1 MGIDESRSKN
11 RQTSQQRS
19 TRRLSFRTL
28 LCEHL
33 ERREVM
39 DAYGIFDAGTDPAY
53 FQSMSDLLRGL
64 NSGAGGGG
72 NQGGNNG
79 GGNNILGGAGGASGG
94 GNINLSGNRWVNPV
108 GGSSPNN
115 GDPASVSWSIVPD
128 GTQVSTINGGLAP
141 SNFIAFMDGIYG
153 ASPGPVAN
161 RPWFNLV
168 RRTYENWASVSGLNF
183 IYEPIDDGAAYGA
196 ASRGVIGVRGDMRI
210 GGAAVDGNSG
220 ILGYAFFPTGSG
232 NTGTDGDMVIDTS
245 DNFYSLN
252 SDGATGENRGLHNVL
267 SHEIG
272 HGIGLGHVIP
282 TDQTKLMEPFVS
294 FAYYGAQLDD
304 IIATQTLYGDTF
316 EQNDSTAQASNLG
329 LLGNGVNQFDN
340 LSIDRSEDS
349 DVFLFT
355 VGSAKLRR
363 VTLTPEG
370 RQYDVGPQGGQ
381 ISTVNSLIYRNLSFQ
396 IEKLT
401 GEVVAVAN
409 SSAAGL
415 PEILQSP
422 NLNPGAYFL
431 RVLAGGA
438 GETQMYSLKIEAE
451 AKTSTGPILI
461 GVQPNNSELIENG
474 SVRTVSPRE
483 LTFRFD
489 DAQIIDPATVSGIRV
504 TRAGGDG
511 SFGLPSVS
519 TDFGTNGKVDVQLTA
534 RNATDSL
541 RINVTRADLGI
552 GAPPQLSIAGDI
564 ITVVLNSRSGST
576 VTAQQLVDFVNSPSS
591 PVASKLSAKINGGF
605 AATPLGLTDPSSY
618 SPIVLAKSNDVI
630 INPGAVIIG
639 DRPNENEVT
648 LRFAETLPDDN
659 YRLEVFGFDDALRG
673 ITGLRNVSGDLFV
686 PRNANTRQDTLE
698 FRLDLGSKVTAVVP
712 QPVVRNASGVLEQRR
727 DTIVVY
733 FDNEKLFV
741 ENDSFGN
748 PTAGSA
754 ENPDFYQLLYTANTV
769 RNTDDITFKPE
780 RVTYNASA
788 NTATLRFSSDIDLLP
803 GPFIPSSSFRLRIGT
818 RETTPIAPVRNEA
831 AATAI
836 SDLNTNAAVKL
847 RFTAKTLGE
856 SGSGLQISFVNSLSG
871 GTPTVSNVGG
881 VIVVDMARADV
892 TANEIADAMNTST
905 VSSPLMTV
913 TLEPGSNGNT
923 VVGNRVINY
932 SPVALVGLG
941 SSFDTSSNLGTIG
954 SKDVPLTSLLLTSN
968 IDTEVHTL
976 DLIGANNDPGTRNVP
991 EAFENYINPAF
1002 TGDNFQG
1009 IRTIY
1014 YNFKDAYGT
1023 VAGTNQSNAITDK
1036 QKARIREAFSLW
1048 SEYVGVQFVETPDS
1062 GFTMALGALA
1072 ALPSGGLTVENAA
1085 SGGWGVRIDPAYQ
1098 NSLAVFSADNTWND
1112 NYGENFTRCA
1122 MASIG
1127 MLLGLARA
1135 GDADPS
1141 TLMNFDRGF
1150 LNFPAASN
1158 RDFEP
1163 VFPGNLDVL
1172 RTSFLHR
1179 PESSD
1184 IDLYKFDIDFGP
1196 NGQTRQGSLVVESL
1210 AERLASSS
1218 PLDTRLALFKQ
1229 TQATA
1234 VSNLGAGGGIEVK
1247 FTAVEPGKLG
1257 NNLLVFVTRSNR
1269 GVGAQPI
1276 VNTFPNAISIDLNS
1290 TVGSESTLEEFLRA
1304 LDNDP
1309 AARALVKVELIKGDK
1324 TTKVGNRDITYS
1336 PIILAGGNVNLIA
1349 QNDDYFGKDS
1359 LIRMQLDSGV
1369 YFIGISASGNDKYD
1383 ASVPGTGN
1391 GGRTQG
1397 RYDLRVTFRAQT
1409 DGTDSLQDVD
1419 NGSSDV
1425 NATFDG
1431 DGDGVP
1437 GGTYNYWFE
1446 TRPLDRVLRFNAG
1459 GNAALDTRIVTITGG
1474 NGTVRRFEF
1483 SLDPIVG
1490 VGNTAVIF
1498 NSNST
1503 AGDLASALAN
1513 AINSRSE
1520 LGVTAVPNGTRITLK
1535 GERLVQLSNGL
1546 TAIDLSGK
1554 TIFVDKSAGPN
1565 ADGSL
1570 TKPFNNIS
1578 GSGVANAFAA
1588 SVPGDI
1594 IRIVGNGGAD
1604 GKLETVGDNF
1614 AYEVGFG
1621 VLAGSVLSDGSTMDV
1636 PKGVSVMVDAGA
1648 VFKMRRSRIG
1658 VGSSTLGVDRS
1669 GGALQ
1674 VLGTP
1679 KLLDRNGNAIKSADG
1694 SEITGSVFF
1703 TSWLDQSIGL
1713 DNYAPNTTPAP
1724 GDWGGLVF
1732 KRDLDRS
1739 AGRFDLEDEGIFRQ
1753 YVNHADMRY
1762 GGSSSVVIDSVQQT
1776 VNSIQIADMRPT
1788 VTFNRITNAADSA
1801 MSATPDS
1808 FEETLFSDNRYQR
1821 KGSFTPDYDRIGP
1834 AIHDNTLINNS
1845 INGLFIKVSTPAGGE
1860 LKQLTVPGRFND
1872 TDIVHVISENI
1883 VVSGN
1888 PGGGLLDST
1897 IAPSN
1902 LISLAPSL
1910 GGSLTPGDYQY
1921 KLTFVDKNGY
1931 ETPPSEATPRLT
1943 LTGGQTAVRFIGL
1956 PGVSG
1961 EYVSRRLYRADS
1973 VGGPYRLV
1981 AELDGTST
1989 TYTDRGGLLT
1999 DSSDALASLLR
2010 DRPVVSSV
2018 GVNAIAGGTLPI
2030 GSFNYKVVMIDAMG
2044 RESLASNATA
2054 SATTTPAVGA
2064 IPANRSIRL
2073 TSLPSVQTGYAG
2085 RRIYRSSVGGAGT
2098 YTLIADLRDPAIT
2111 SIVDSGTSLVGT
2123 LGVETSGNVR
2133 PRLDA
2138 SLAMDPG
2145 LIAKLEGARI
2155 ELGHST
2161 QLLAEGVDGGRIVL
2175 TSKQDDRFGAGGTFD
2190 TNNNGLNG
2198 AGDARQQDWSGIFAS
2213 PGANVSLDNA
2223 VVAYAGGISR
2233 LEGTFKAFS
2242 PLELQQADA
2251 RIANT
2256 VFENNGNGM
2265 GGQGPIDRL
2274 GRPANENY
2282 PFGNNASRG
2291 STVFVRGT
2299 QPIFLNN
2306 TFQNNTG
2313 TAITI
2318 DANSMDAQLRGD
2330 LGRQTGNVDRNKTLD
2345 WNRGPLFRGNRLFN
2359 NSING
2364 VEIRADASTNDRTE
2378 DNLAVRDLQR
2388 NSLTTESV
2396 WDDTDIVHVLFD
2408 SVTVGNL
2415 QQVGGLRLQSAVNES
2430 LVIKMEGQ
2438 GSNFDQERG
2447 TGFTATGT
2455 FSSITDRVGGT
2466 VQVLGMPGFP
2476 VVLTSLRDDTVGAG
2490 TQPDGRPQTDTNND
2504 GIASIPRAGDWRSL
2518 LFDSFSNDRNVVTA
2532 LETES
2537 PTAVAPGINDSVLSA
2552 QFLGALSPDTSTTD
2566 ENLFLGFTIQG
2577 VLSEPADQDLYSFSG
2592 TAGTEVWFD
2601 VDYTQDTLDS
2611 VIEILNA
2618 NGDLLARSD
2627 DSTAEQTNPALLFK
2641 DPSINPD
2648 YVNPIVQRTRS
2659 TARRNASGLLKEDG
2673 TSNPKDAGLRVLL
2686 PGLAGAPSTYFFRIR
2701 SKSTNIDN
2709 SSAGVT
2715 AGSYTVQVR
2724 LRDQQEFGG
2733 STVQFADIRYATNG
2747 VQINGLPNNS
2757 PLTGEANSAMF
2768 DGDTTDGITDLG
2780 PLQLTNKGAI
2790 SVAGR
2795 LTTGS
2800 NRFSFTVGDLASEY
2814 VRTPSFAST
2823 YPVVIDVD
2831 YADGLNRKRLDIQV
2845 LLDDDNDSTTPGIPV
2860 TPTSRTRTSIVDDLP
2875 GPLSGSDLVDLTRG
2889 SVGTADPFVSFLGVN
2904 ELRRGTYE
2912 VVVTDVEPFSTKSGV
2927 YQMEIRTGDQ
2937 LSALPRN
2944 YRGSYSTTV
2953 EFLPGLT
2960 IADRSTVDVTDGA
2973 NRVTL
2978 EWTRTGAVNFGN
2990 IPILYSAADSP
3001 ARLGDKFRDIIN
3013 QLFQQKQLN
3022 VRAADSNRLVTGN
3035 GNGVIDLFG
3044 NVEVIDA
3051 SNIFT
3056 VAGTSGIQ
3064 RFDGTS
3070 DQNIARDQGQ
3080 LIVSNNLIT
3089 KSRDY
3094 AVWSAPSDKYY
3105 DDGRAQQPR
3114 YDLLG
3119 NPNYVGAP
3127 TLGGSYTRNLPVDN
3141 VVPFGAQTG
3150 TTIAQRAGVAPG
3162 VIVVNNI
3169 FDSAGLGGL
3178 HIQGETPMWRI
3189 AAIPG
3194 AADLASDLSDP
3205 QFPDHSGGYI
3215 NDGNILD
3222 VTFARQR
3229 VRFEFE
3235 DIAGAPTAAP
3245 AQGSGIVGGNG
3256 WNPDNIPIYY
3266 REDGGSQYLRLPNTS
3281 PGYAADEVVK
3291 AIRDAFI
3298 GSVLTTNGTTQR
3310 ISSWIEPQDDFVV
3323 GDPNDQRTWLWARSS
3338 ILVQGPQNIRINA
3351 GGVFAQRLGDYTAAP
3366 FVRAV
3371 NNTIIGN
3378 DGRAS
3383 FNPETLDSA
3392 LNDTIR
3398 GATETFQGL
3407 GANPF
3412 TYNASGTL
3420 PADPLLNG
3428 SSDVD
3433 FYKFKLEVGDRVR
3446 IDVDTVQGAA
3456 LDSALRVFDSSG
3468 VPQVVSNETDPTTAN
3483 NRSAPGESIGLDP
3496 YVDFTATKAG
3506 IYYVGVSASG
3516 NTQYDPYSFASRRAG
3531 ATSGDYALSIQVL
3544 KPEDFVIVVDDP
3556 ASYPDGETFTIQQ
3569 VPDFLGTTNNS
3580 RTFEFTR
3587 DPGYSGAN
3595 VPVFIGPEFR
3605 VPDLAR
3611 SIANAISAAA
3621 LNNAQALPNDI
3632 FGAAS
3637 PLAPVSAIALG
3648 GHNGF
3653 DPTYGVVG
3661 TGDFGINSGNIRG
3674 SQLQAGLNR
3683 YPDWNEDFSPT
3694 DLLVVIGQSNGVTSS
3709 SSRFLGHANQG
3720 FGHDRTMSLPL
3731 LPTID
3736 RPVTAQGNGT
3746 SEKFVVVRSA
3756 YSLAMSPNRRVA
3768 GRTGNNN
3775 LNQIIPETG
3784 IMVSGGASPSLL
3796 NNAFVNVQTPIV
3808 QERAVFTGGDFRGS
3822 FDMASVRPSAT
3833 VVGGNTYQYLEPATP
3848 VTNLGLVVEVGPTN
3862 VPNTNLDFNFVAG
3875 DSERLFVDFPGGN
3888 FLPNA
3893 ESRIID
3899 SSVNS
3904 LPEREGLRAVKT
3916 AVGIAPSPILAPDR
3930 DYYGIFRADDPNVA
3944 PPSGLGG
3951 NVFKDRGAVD
3961 RADFTGPSAISLV
3974 PIDND
3979 AQQVDSDKAVSVI
3992 QLTSGVYPEF
4002 RIQLKDGFETANL
4015 GGGTGID
4022 DDSVIGRTGGNRLPG
4037 SAVTITENGRLLIEG
4052 IDYAFSYNTTTN
4064 EIVLKP
4070 LAGVW
4075 RNQRVYD
4082 ININNKDRFV
4092 VDTTTGDLIN
4102 DGDSFSI
4109 KDANGGNV
4117 TFEYES
4123 GYRLQIPQG
4132 LQLNLPLA
4140 GGGAGGILDGDRF
4153 TINSG
4158 SATYSF
4164 EFDSNANIIN
4174 PAARIVRFTSL
4185 STKQQVVE
4193 SLIAAINSPAIPG
4206 VVASLTSDGNIFIG
4220 APIGTTIDTESA
4232 PSIQQPNPTIGL
4244 LVPSL
4249 GTRPGGI
4256 TDGQTF
4262 SITDGRVAVVFEY
4275 DSDGTTQPGN
4285 VLVDISQANSDRDVA
4300 TATQLA
4306 IAGSTLALRSTVVNG
4321 NVIHLSL
4328 PAAGRV
4334 DVVSTELNVVGVAR
4348 TIQDGQTITITRNVA
4363 GSIVSKTFEFTTDA
4377 AFTAGNI
4384 PVTFAPTDTQA
4395 QIGEALATAIASAGL
4410 GLSPQHVGNGNVII
4424 GGTSD
4429 YSISVANAPTVGL
4442 FGQPGVQG
4450 RTTLEIF
4457 GTLLLQ
4463 VPARG
4468 GADLVDNTSFT
4479 ITNRNLTA
4487 IFEFDGNF
4495 SGSTIPGSRTI
4506 RFSNASTQNDIV
4518 NAMIAA
4524 INAYPGLGVV
4534 ARDAGNGR
4542 VDVGLLA
4549 TSAVNVQD
4557 SKLTTARGN
4566 AQDGDYFSITDG
4578 VNTVTFEFEN
4588 LSVGNGR
4595 DPARVPIRYTNQ
4607 DSVQRVYEAMKAT
4620 IKSSVLNL
4628 DSQITSTGLELFDT
4642 AKYLTNVD
4650 NAPSLRRT
4658 GVPGGAI
4665 PVLFIQDPSFTA
4677 INMRDAIIRA
4687 INGLSAAGGTSLVA
4701 KVRGGS
4707 TLFVENAV
4715 SISPELSSFFLR
4727 GVQDNAGNFL
4737 QSNRIDN
4744 ETKFT
4749 IIMPGVEL
4757 DYGDAPDP
4765 FTTTLGR
4772 YPTLKANDGARH
4784 VVSNSSLQL
4793 GAGITSESDGKPQ
4806 PLGDGDENDDGVS
4819 FRFQTNAFTVNQA
4832 PMFNKN
4838 IDTELTV
4845 TMSAPGVLNGW
4856 IDFNFDGDWTDPGE
4870 NVFDNVVFSSGSL
4883 TQTLK
4888 VRVPATAPN
4897 VTLAT
4902 SSFARFRASTAGSLT
4917 PTGLALDGEVEDYRV
4932 SIVPGTPPVGVNDT
4946 YTMNEDQ
4953 FGGLITNDPFDS
4965 DGFPGNNGVLAND
4978 INPDRKPLSARLV
4991 SPPANAKIFTFRSDG
5006 TFDYI
5011 PNDDYFG
5018 QDSFVYVVTDG
5029 VLDALAPATAL
5040 INVRP
5045 VNDPPIAGNLTYTID
5060 EDQRLDIPGSVV
5072 LAASVPGPA
5081 NESDQTLNIIAVD
5094 ALSARGGSVR
5104 FAGGVISYIPLSNF
5118 VGDDSFTYTIIDNG
5132 ITGNL
5137 ADPLTAIGTIFVTVV
5152 DKNDPPIT
5160 VDKTVS
5166 TNEDTPVSI
5175 TINDLIAG
5183 DSVGPANEQLIQ
5195 TLNFSGVINP
5205 TSQGGRVEIVGDRVI
5220 YYPANHF
5227 NGTDTFVYL
5236 VTDDGLSNGQPD
5248 PQTSRGTVTVI
5259 VDPVNDSP
5267 FVVKPFGTVTVL
5279 EDSLEREFV
5288 LSEYFSD
5295 PDIVTNGDVLTYRVA
5310 SNSNTGL
5317 VEPTF
5322 AGGKMFVRPKPD
5334 QNGQATIVIEAMDM
5348 AGLKTTSTLRLIVT
5362 PVDDDP
5368 RLVSP
5373 LPDRTVSED
5382 SLPVVFELSPA
5393 HFFDPD
5399 VINGDFLTFTATSSN
5414 TNVAT
5419 VSILGNQLQL
5429 TLVPNASG
5437 QTTINVVATD
5447 TTGRFVSDSF
5457 ILTVTPV
5464 NDPPVANPDFY
5475 ATPQGVTLVTTDP
5488 LGILTATPL
5497 DDGVL
5502 ANDKDPEG
5510 DSMTASIVTTPTRG
5524 TVTLNANGT
5533 FTYTPGP
5540 TALFGSTDTFTYRAI
5555 DAFGAASPQTTV
5567 TITIGR
5573 APAPA
5578 YQNPSQQ
5585 WDVNADGFISPIDV
5599 LILVNLLN
5607 SRGSSIPVAGLPGP
5621 PDYVDVNGDNFVTPL
5636 DVLAVIDKINSS
5648 SGSGE
5653 GEQIIGV
5660 NNAQALDSPAL
5671 DSMVVEVG
5679 RGLSSS
5685 TPIPAWAGMMESRR
5699 QNASKLQSM
5708 PLASMFANSNWD
5720 DDFDDLAGLLASPQ
5734 TSDGDS
5740 DNQNDSIDQALT
5752 DLFGG

>member
-11 RQTSQQRS
+11 RHPSTERS
-19 TRRLSFRTL
+19 TRRMSFRSL
-28 LCEHL
+28 LCEQL

-39 DAYGIFDAGTDPAY
+39 DAAGIFDAGTDPAY
-53 FQSMSDLLRGL
+53 FERMSDQLRGL
-64 NSGAGGGG
+64 NSGD
-72 NQGGNNG
+72 GGNNGGGANGG

-94 GNINLSGNRWVNPV
+94 GNINLSGNRWINPV

-115 GDPASVSWSIVPD
+115 GDPATVSWSIVPD
-128 GTQVSTINGGLAP
+128 GTQVSNINGGLAP

-153 ASPGPVAN
+153 SAPGPVAN

-168 RRTYENWASVSGLNF
+168 RRTYENWASSSGLNL
-183 IYEPIDDGAAYGA
+183 IYEPNDDGAAYSA
-196 ASRGVIGVRGDMRI
+196 AARGVIGVRGDMRV
-210 GGAAVDGNSG
+210 GGNAIDGNSG
-220 ILGYAFFPTGSG
+220 ILGFAFYPTGSG

-252 SDGATGENRGLHNVL
+252 SDGANGENRGFHNVL

-304 IIATQTLYGDTF
+304 IIATQTLYGDTY
-316 EQNDSTAQASNLG
+316 EQNDATSQAANLG
-329 LLGNGVNQFDN
+329 LLGNGVTQFSN
-340 LSIDRSEDS
+340 LSIDRSEDT

-355 VGSAKLRR
+355 VGNAKLKRI
-363 VTLTPEG
+363 TLIPEG
-370 RQYDVGPQGGQ
+370 KQYDVGPQGG
-381 ISTVNSLIYRNLSFQ
+381 SPTTVNSLLYRNLSFQ
-396 IEKLT
+396 IERLN
-401 GEVVAVAN
+401 GEIVAVAN
-409 SSAAGL
+409 SSPAGI

-422 NLNPGAYFL
+422 NLIPGAYFL
-431 RVLAGGA
+431 RVLAGAA
-438 GETQMYSLKIEAE
+438 GETQMYSLRMEAD

-474 SVRTVSPRE
+474 SIRTVSPRE

-511 SFGLPSVS
+511 SFGLPSAS
-519 TDFGTNGKVDVQLTA
+519 SDFGTNGKVDIQLTS
-534 RNATDSL
+534 RNATDSFQ
-541 RINVTRADLGI
+541 INVSRADLGA
-552 GAPPQLSIAGDI
+552 GAPPQLSISGSTI
-564 ITVVLNSRSGST
+564 SLVLNSRTGST
-576 VTAQQLVDFVNSPSS
+576 ATAQQLVDFINSPSS
-591 PVASKLSAKINGGF
+591 PLASKLSAKINGGF
-605 AATPLGLTDPSSY
+605 ASTVLGSADPATY
-618 SPIVLAKSNDVI
+618 SPIQLTKSNDVV

-648 LRFAETLPDDN
+648 LRFAENLPDDN
-659 YRLEVFGFDDALRG
+659 YRLEVYGFDDALRG
-673 ITGLRNVSGDLFV
+673 ITGLRNTSGDLFV
-686 PRNANTRQDTLE
+686 PRDANTRQDTIE
-698 FRLDLGSKVTAVVP
+698 FRIDLGSKVTAVVP
-712 QPVVRNASGVLEQRR
+712 QPVVRNTSGVLEQRR
-727 DTIVVY
+727 DTIIVY
-733 FDNEKLFV
+733 FDNEKLYV
-741 ENDSFGN
+741 ENDSLGN

-754 ENPDFYQLLYTANTV
+754 ENPDFYQLHYTANTV

-818 RETTPIAPVRNEA
+818 RETTPFQPVRSEA

-836 SDLNTNAAVKL
+836 SDLNTNGAVKL

-856 SGSGLQISFVNSLSG
+856 AGSGLQVSFVNSLVG
-871 GTPTVSNVGG
+871 GTPTVSSVGG

-892 TANEIADAMNTST
+892 TANEIVDALNVST

-913 TLEPGSNGNT
+913 TLEPGSVGTT
-923 VVGNRVINY
+923 VVGSRVINY
-932 SPVALVGLG
+932 SPIALVGLG
-941 SSFDTSSNLGTIG
+941 SSFDTSTNLGTLG

-968 IDTEVHTL
+968 IDPEVHAL
-976 DLIGANNDPGTRNVP
+976 DLIGANNDPGVRNVP

-1002 TGDNFQG
+1002 TGDNFNG

-1014 YNFKDAYGT
+1014 YNFKNAYGS
-1023 VAGTNQSNAITDK
+1023 VAGASQSNAITEK
-1036 QKARIREAFSLW
+1036 QRARIREAFSLW
-1048 SEYVGVQFVETPDS
+1048 SEQIGVQFVETPDS

-1112 NYGENFTRCA
+1112 NYGENFTRAA

-1127 MLLGLARA
+1127 LMLGLARA

-1141 TLMNFDRGF
+1141 TLMNFNAGF
-1150 LNFPAASN
+1150 INFPTSSN
-1158 RDFEP
+1158 RNFEP
-1163 VFPGNLDVL
+1163 IFPGNLDVL
-1172 RTSFLHR
+1172 RANYLHR
-1179 PESSD
+1179 SEGSD
-1184 IDLYKFDIDFGP
+1184 IDLYRFDIDFGP
-1196 NGQTRQGSLVVESL
+1196 NGQSRQGALVVESL

-1218 PLDTRLALFKQ
+1218 PLDTRLALYKQ
-1229 TQATA
+1229 SQATA

-1247 FTAVEPGKLG
+1247 FTAVQPGKLG

-1309 AARALVKVELIKGDK
+1309 SARSLVKVDLLKGDRA
-1324 TTKVGNRDITYS
+1324 TKIGNKDITYS
-1336 PIILAGGNVNLIA
+1336 PIILTGGNINLIA

-1359 LIRMQLDSGV
+1359 LIRMNLDSGV
-1369 YFIGISASGNDKYD
+1369 YYIGISASGNDKYD

-1391 GGRTQG
+1391 GGKTQG

-1409 DGTDSLQDVD
+1409 DGSDTLQDVD
-1419 NGSSDV
+1419 NGSGDLNV
-1425 NATFDG
+1425 TFDG

-1437 GGTYNYWFE
+1437 GGVYNYWFE
-1446 TRPLDRVLRFNAG
+1446 TRPLDRVMRFNSG
-1459 GNAALDTRIVTITGG
+1459 GTASLDTRIVTVTGG
-1474 NGTVRRFEF
+1474 NGVVRRFEF

-1498 NSNST
+1498 NSTST
-1503 AGDLASALAN
+1503 AGDLANALAN
-1513 AINSRSE
+1513 AINARTE
-1520 LGVTAVPNGTRITLK
+1520 LGVTAVPNGARVTLR

-1554 TIFVDKSAGPN
+1554 MIFVDKSAGPN

-1570 TKPFNNIS
+1570 AKPFNNIS
-1578 GSGVANAFAA
+1578 GAGVANAFAA

-1594 IRIVGNGGAD
+1594 VRIVGNGGAD

-1636 PKGVSVMVDAGA
+1636 PKGVNVMVDAGA

-1679 KLLDRNGNAIKSADG
+1679 KLLNRSGNALKATDG
-1694 SEITGSVFF
+1694 TDATGSVFF

-1713 DNYAPNTTPAP
+1713 DNYAPTTVPAP

-1732 KRDLDRS
+1732 KRDLDKS
-1739 AGRFDLEDEGIFRQ
+1739 VGRFDLEDEGVFRQ
-1753 YVNHADMRY
+1753 YVNYADIRY

-1808 FEETLFSDNRYQR
+1808 FEETLFSDVRYQR
-1821 KGSFTPDYDRIGP
+1821 KGAFTPDYDRVGP
-1834 AIHDNTLINNS
+1834 EIHDNLLINNS
-1845 INGLFIKVSTPAGGE
+1845 INGIFIKVSTPAGGE

-1872 TDIVHVISENI
+1872 TDIVHVIAENI

-1931 ETPPSEATPRLT
+1931 ETPPSEATPRLS
-1943 LTGGQTAVRFIGL
+1943 LAGGQTAVRFIGL

-1961 EYVSRRLYRADS
+1961 EYVARRLYRADS
-1973 VGGPYRLV
+1973 VGGAYRLV
-1981 AELDGTST
+1981 AELDGTTT
-1989 TYTDRGGLLT
+1989 TYTDRGGVLS
-1999 DSSDALASLLR
+1999 DPSDAQATLLL

-2018 GVNAIAGGTLPI
+2018 GVNATAGGTLAI
-2030 GSFNYKVVMIDAMG
+2030 GSYNYKIVMVDSMG

-2054 SATTTPAVGA
+2054 SASTTPAVGA

-2073 TSLPSVQTGYAG
+2073 TSLPSVQTGFAG
-2085 RRIYRSSVGGAGT
+2085 RRVYRSAVGGVGP
-2098 YTLIADLRDPAIT
+2098 YGLVADLRDPAIT
-2111 SIVDSGTSLVGT
+2111 SIIDNGTSLPGT
-2123 LGVETSGNVR
+2123 LSVETSGNVR
-2133 PRLDA
+2133 PRFDA
-2138 SLAMDPG
+2138 SLVMDPG

-2161 QLLAEGVDGGRIVL
+2161 QLLAEGVDGNRIVF

-2190 TNNNGLNG
+2190 TNNNGLNN
-2198 AGDARQQDWSGIFAS
+2198 ALDARQQDWSGIYAS
-2213 PGANVSLDNA
+2213 PGVNLSIDNA

-2242 PLELQQADA
+2242 PIELQQADA
-2251 RIANT
+2251 RIANS

-2282 PFGNNASRG
+2282 PFGNNNSRG
-2291 STVFVRGT
+2291 STVFARGT

-2306 TFQNNTG
+2306 TFQNNIG

-2318 DANSMDAQLRGD
+2318 DANSMDAELRGD
-2330 LGRQTGNVDRNKTLD
+2330 LGRQTGSVDRDRTLD
-2345 WNRGPLFRGNRLFN
+2345 WNRGPLFRGNRFFN

-2364 VEIRADASTNDRTE
+2364 LEIRADASTNDRDQ

-2408 SVTVGNL
+2408 SITVGNL
-2415 QQVGGLRLQSAVNES
+2415 QHVGGLRLQSAVNES

-2447 TGFTATGT
+2447 TGFTATGN
-2455 FSSITDRVGGT
+2455 FSSIGDRVGGT
-2466 VQVLGMPGFP
+2466 VQVVGMPGFP
-2476 VVLTSLRDDTVGAG
+2476 VVLTSLRDDSVGAG

-2504 GIASIPRAGDWRSL
+2504 GIASIPRSGDWRSL
-2518 LFDSFSNDRNVVTA
+2518 LFDSFSNDRNVSIV
-2532 LETES
+2532 LETE
-2537 PTAVAPGINDSVLSA
+2537 PRNVVAPGINDSVLTA
-2552 QFLGALSPDTSTTD
+2552 QFLGALAPDTSTTD
-2566 ENLFLGFTIQG
+2566 ENLVLGFTIQG
-2577 VLSEPADQDLYSFSG
+2577 VLSEPADQDLYSFTG

-2601 VDYTQDTLDS
+2601 IDYTQVTLDT

-2627 DSTAEQTNPALLFK
+2627 DSTAEQTNPSLLFK
-2641 DPSINPD
+2641 DPSIIAD
-2648 YVNPIVQRTRS
+2648 HVNPIVQRTRS

-2673 TSNPKDAGLRVLL
+2673 TTNTKDAGLRILL
-2686 PGLAGAPSTYFFRIR
+2686 PGLSGATSTYFFRVR
-2701 SKSTNIDN
+2701 SKSTNIDQ
-2709 SSAGVT
+2709 STGGIT
-2715 AGSYTVQVR
+2715 AGSYTAQIR
-2724 LRDQQEFGG
+2724 LRDQQEFAG
-2733 STVQFADIRYATNG
+2733 STVRFADIRYATNG
-2747 VQINGLPNNS
+2747 IQINGMPNNS
-2757 PLTGEANSAMF
+2757 PLTGEANSAMY
-2768 DGDTTDGITDLG
+2768 DGTTTDGITNLG
-2780 PLQLTNKGAI
+2780 PLHLTNKAAI
-2790 SVAGR
+2790 SVAGT
-2795 LTTGS
+2795 LVGGT
-2800 NRFSFTVGDLASEY
+2800 NRYQFTVGDLTSEY
-2814 VRTPSFAST
+2814 VKTPSFAST

-2831 YADGLNRKRLDIQV
+2831 YADGLNRKRLNIQV
-2845 LLDDDNDSTTPGIPV
+2845 LLDDDNDPTTPGIPV
-2860 TPTSRTRTSIVDDLP
+2860 TPTNRTRSAIVDDLP

-2889 SVGTADPFVSFLGVN
+2889 SVGTGDPFISFLGAD

-2912 VVVTDVEPFSTKSGV
+2912 VLVTDAEPFSTKAGV
-2927 YQMEIRTGDQ
+2927 YQMEIRAGDQ
-2937 LSALPRN
+2937 LTNLPRN

-2960 IADRSTVDVTDGA
+2960 IPDRSTVDVTDGA

-2978 EWTRTGAVNFGN
+2978 EWTRTGTVNFGN

-3001 ARLGDKFRDIIN
+3001 ARLGDRFRDIIN
-3013 QLFQQKQLN
+3013 QLFQQQQLN

-3044 NVEVIDA
+3044 NVEVIDT
-3051 SNIFT
+3051 SNVFT

-3064 RFDGTS
+3064 RFDGAS
-3070 DQNIARDQGQ
+3070 DQNIARNQGQ
-3080 LIVSNNLIT
+3080 FTVANNVIT
-3089 KSRDY
+3089 KSRDF
-3094 AVWSAPSDKYY
+3094 AVWSAPADKYY
-3105 DDGRAQQPR
+3105 ADGRAQQARITASGTTNTTLP
-3114 YDLLG
+3114 
-3119 NPNYVGAP
+3119 P
-3127 TLGGSYTRNLPVDN
+3127 TLGGAFTRNLPVAN
-3141 VVPFGAQTG
+3141 TVPFGVTPGSVAE
-3150 TTIAQRAGVAPG
+3150 RAGVTPG
-3162 VIVVNNI
+3162 IVVMNNI
-3169 FDSAGLGGL
+3169 FDESGLGGL
-3178 HIQGETPMWRI
+3178 NIQGETPTWRI
-3189 AAIPG
+3189 TVQPGSQDTIGNINTIGTHAGSRFHDAIPNRLEVG
-3194 AADLASDLSDP
+3194 M
-3205 QFPDHSGGYI
+3205 GR
-3215 NDGNILD
+3215 
-3222 VTFARQR
+3222 TR

-3235 DIAGAPTAAP
+3235 DIAGAGTGDPTY
-3245 AQGSGIVGGNG
+3245 GSGVVGGNG
-3256 WNPDNIPIYY
+3256 WTPDYIPIYY
-3266 REDGGSQYLRLPNTS
+3266 REDTSSQYLRANTEG
-3281 PGYAADEVVK
+3281 PGYAADEMVK
-3291 AIRDAFI
+3291 AIRDSFY

-3310 ISSWIEPQDDFVV
+3310 ISTWIEPQTPVIVRDPDAPDTWTYPSATLVV
-3323 GDPNDQRTWLWARSS
+3323 R
-3338 ILVQGPQNIRINA
+3338 GPQYIANSNTPVQI
-3351 GGVFAQRLGDYTAAP
+3351 QRVGDYTASP

-3371 NNTIIGN
+3371 NNTFIGN
-3378 DGRAS
+3378 DGRAPS
-3383 FNPETLDSA
+3383 AAVSLDLDS
-3392 LNDTIR
+3392 NDTIF
-3398 GATETFQGL
+3398 GAAETYQGV
-3407 GANPF
+3407 GMNPQQ
-3412 TYNASGTL
+3412 YSVNGTL
-3420 PADPLLNG
+3420 SPDPLSTG

-3433 FYKFKLEVGDRVR
+3433 LYKFQLEIGERVK
-3446 IDVDTVQGAA
+3446 INVNSAGGLDAA
-3456 LDSALRVFDSSG
+3456 LKIFDASG
-3468 VPQVVSNETDPTTAN
+3468 VAQTVSNGNDATTADN
-3483 NRSAPGESIGLDP
+3483 VPAPGESIGLDP

-3506 IYYVGVSASG
+3506 VYYAAVSASG
-3516 NTQYDPYSFASRRAG
+3516 NTSYDPLSLADRKQG
-3531 ATSGDYALSIQVL
+3531 ATSGDYTMTLEVL
-3544 KPEDFVIVVDDP
+3544 RPEQFVITVDEVNT
-3556 ASYPDGETFTIQQ
+3556 YVDGETFTIRQ
-3569 VPDFLGTTNNS
+3569 VADFVGTTNNA

-3587 DPGYSGAN
+3587 SGAVSGN
-3595 VPVFIGPEFR
+3595 NIPVFIGADYR
-3605 VPDLAR
+3605 VPDVAR
-3611 SIANAISAAA
+3611 AIAAA
-3621 LNNAQALPNDI
+3621 INGAGMDNLQNLANGALGFAN
-3632 FGAAS
+3632 
-3637 PLAPVSAIALG
+3637 PLAPVSALPLG
-3648 GHNGF
+3648 GISGF
-3653 DPTYGVVG
+3653 NPGASNAVGPDLGV
-3661 TGDFGINSGNIRG
+3661 NSGNIRNG
-3674 SQLQAGLNR
+3674 TSAGQVQIEAGLNR
-3683 YPDWNEDFSPT
+3683 TANATNDRAPFDQGSTP
-3694 DLLVVIGQSNGVTSS
+3694 GSNHMA
-3709 SSRFLGHANQG
+3709 LG
-3720 FGHDRTMSLPL
+3720 FGHDRTMSGVL
-3731 LPTID
+3731 
-3736 RPVTAQGNGT
+3736 GT
-3746 SEKFVVVRSA
+3746 SQGDGTTEKFVVIRNA
-3756 YSLAMSPNRRVA
+3756 YSIISSVARRINARV
-3768 GRTGNNN
+3768 GGNNA
-3775 LNQIIPETG
+3775 NQIIPESG
-3784 IMVSGGASPSLL
+3784 IAVSGGATPTLM
-3796 NNAFVNVQTPIV
+3796 NNTFINVQSPIV
-3808 QERAVFTGGDFRGS
+3808 QEPPLFTNTIIGDV
-3822 FDMASVRPSAT
+3822 AAVRPSA
-3833 VVGGNTYQYLEPATP
+3833 VIVGGNTYQYVEPAKP
-3848 VTNLGLVVEVGPTN
+3848 DSNLTWGNIETVPTN
-3862 VPNTNLDFNFVAG
+3862 VPNTGGDFNFVAPNN
-3875 DSERLFVDFPGGN
+3875 ERLLVDFPGNN
-3888 FLPNA
+3888 FLPG
-3893 ESRIID
+3893 SGSQIID
-3899 SSVNS
+3899 SSINS
-3904 LPEREGLRAVKT
+3904 LPEREGFRAVKS

-3930 DYYGIFRADDPNVA
+3930 DFYGIFRADDPNVA

-3961 RADFTGPSAISLV
+3961 RADFFGPTAVSLL

-3979 AQQVDSDKAVSVI
+3979 AQQVDSDKTESVI
-3992 QLTSGVYPEF
+3992 QLTGGVYPEF

-4015 GGGTGID
+4015 GGGTGIN
-4022 DDSVIGRTGGNRLPG
+4022 DDSVVGRTGGNRLPG
-4037 SAVTITENGRLLIEG
+4037 SVVTITENGRLLVEG

-4092 VDTTTGDLIN
+4092 VNTVPGDQIN
-4102 DGDSFSI
+4102 DGDTFTI
-4109 KDANGGNV
+4109 KDSNGGNV

-4123 GYRLQIPQG
+4123 GFRLQIPQG

-4153 TINSG
+4153 TIT
-4158 SATYSF
+4158 SAGTTYSF

-4174 PAARIVRFTSL
+4174 PSARVVRFTSL

-4193 SLIAAINSPAIPG
+4193 SLVAAINNPTIPG
-4206 VVASLTSDGNIFIG
+4206 VVASLTADGNIFVG

-4232 PSIQQPNPTIGL
+4232 PSIQQPNSTIGL

-4275 DSDGTTQPGN
+4275 DTDGTTQPGN
-4285 VLVDISQANSDRDVA
+4285 LLIDISQANSDRDVA
-4300 TATQLA
+4300 IATQSA
-4306 IAGSTLALRSTVVNG
+4306 IAGSNLALNSTVVNN
-4321 NVIHLSL
+4321 NVIHLLL

-4334 DVVSTELNVVGVAR
+4334 DVVSTELNIVGVAR
-4348 TIQDGQTITITRNVA
+4348 TIQDGQTITISRTVG
-4363 GSIVSKTFEFTTDA
+4363 GSTVSTTFEFTNDA
-4377 AFTAGNI
+4377 TVGAGNI
-4384 PVTFAPTDTQA
+4384 PVPFGPTDTQD
-4395 QIGEALATAIASAGL
+4395 QIGAALANAIASAGL
-4410 GLSPQHVGNGNVII
+4410 GLSPQHVGNGNVIV
-4424 GGTSD
+4424 GGSAE

-4450 RTTLEIF
+4450 RTALEIF

-4468 GADLVDNTSFT
+4468 GADLLDNTSFT

-4506 RFSNASTQNDIV
+4506 RFSGTSTQNDVV
-4518 NAMIAA
+4518 NAMVAA

-4542 VDVGLLA
+4542 VDIGLLP
-4549 TSAVNVQD
+4549 TSAVNVID
-4557 SKLTTARGN
+4557 SRLTTARGN

-4578 VNTVTFEFEN
+4578 TNTVTFEFEN
-4588 LSVGNGR
+4588 ISVANGR

-4607 DSVQRVYEAMKAT
+4607 DSVQRVYEAMQAT
-4620 IKSSVLNL
+4620 IKSSILNL
-4628 DSQITSTGLELFDT
+4628 DSQITSRGLELFDT
-4642 AKYLTNVD
+4642 ARYLTNVD

-4665 PVLFIQDPSFTA
+4665 PVLFVQDPSFSS
-4677 INMRDAIIRA
+4677 IQMRDAIIRA
-4687 INGLSAAGGTSLVA
+4687 INSLNTAGGTTLLA
-4701 KVRGGS
+4701 KVRGGN
-4707 TLFVENAV
+4707 TLFVENAI

-4737 QSNRIDN
+4737 ASNRIDN

-4793 GAGITSESDGKPQ
+4793 GGGITSESEGKPQ

-4819 FRFQTNAFTVNQA
+4819 FRFQTNTYTGTQA

-4838 IDTELTV
+4838 VDTELTV
-4845 TMSAPGVLNGW
+4845 TMSAPGILNGW

-4870 NVFDNVVFSSGSL
+4870 NVFDNVVFSVGSL

-4897 VTLAT
+4897 VTVAT
-4902 SSFARFRASTAGSLT
+4902 TSFARFRASSAGSLL

-4953 FGGLITNDPFDS
+4953 FGGLITNDPFDG

-4978 INPDRKPLSARLV
+4978 INPDRKPLSARLIT
-4991 SPPANAKIFTFRSDG
+4991 PPANAKVFTFRADG

-5018 QDSFVYVVTDG
+5018 TDSFVYIVTDG
-5029 VLDALAPATAL
+5029 VLDALAPATAV

-5060 EDQRLDIPGSVV
+5060 EDQQLNIPGSVV
-5072 LAASVPGPA
+5072 IAASVPGPA

-5094 ALSARGGSVR
+5094 ALSAQGGSVR
-5104 FAGGVISYIPLSNF
+5104 FVGGVITYIPLSNF
-5118 VGDDSFTYTIIDNG
+5118 VGSDSFTYTIIDNG

-5137 ADPLTAIGTIFVTVV
+5137 ADPLTAVGTIFVTVL

-5160 VDKTVS
+5160 VNKTLQ
-5166 TNEDTPVSI
+5166 TDEDIPVSI
-5175 TINDLIAG
+5175 TIDDLIAG
-5183 DSVGPANEQLIQ
+5183 DTVGPANEQLIQ
-5195 TLNFSGVINP
+5195 TLNFGGLINP
-5205 TSQGGRVEIVGDRVI
+5205 TDKGGRVEVVGDRVV
-5220 YYPANHF
+5220 YYPPSHF

-5248 PQTSRGTVTVI
+5248 PQTSRGTVTVN
-5259 VDPVNDSP
+5259 VAPDNDPP
-5267 FVVKPFGTVTVL
+5267 FVVKPFGTITVL
-5279 EDSLEREFV
+5279 EDSPEREFV
-5288 LSEYFSD
+5288 LSEFFSD
-5295 PDIVTNGDVLTYRVA
+5295 PDIATNDDVLSYRVA
-5310 SNSNTGL
+5310 SNTNPGL

-5322 AGGKMFVRPKPD
+5322 AGGKMFVRPKAD
-5334 QNGQATIVIEAMDM
+5334 QNGQATIVVEAMDL
-5348 AGLKTTSTLRLIVT
+5348 AGLKTTNTLRLVVT

-5382 SLPVVFELSPA
+5382 SLPVVFDLSPQ

-5414 TNVAT
+5414 TNVANVT
-5419 VSILGNQLQL
+5419 IQGNKLQL

-5437 QTTINVVATD
+5437 QTLINVVATD

-5464 NDPPVANPDFY
+5464 NDAPVTQPDFY

-5488 LGILTATPL
+5488 LGILTATTL

-5502 ANDKDPEG
+5502 ANDRDPEG
-5510 DSMTASIVTTPTRG
+5510 DAMTASIVTQPTRG

-5578 YQNPSQQ
+5578 YQNPSQR

-5636 DVLAVIDKINSS
+5636 DVLAVVDKINSS

-5660 NNAQALDSPAL
+5660 NAAPVL
-5671 DSMVVEVG
+5671 DSMIVEVG
-5679 RGLSSS
+5679 RGLTSS
-5685 TPIPAWAGMMESRR
+5685 TPMPAWAAMMGSGRNTSSRL
-5699 QNASKLQSM
+5699 SSM
-5708 PLASMFANSNWD
+5708 PLASMFANNSWQD
-5720 DDFDDLAGLLASPQ
+5720 DLDDLAGLLGSHP
-5734 TSDGDS
+5734 TDD
-5740 DNQNDSIDQALT
+5740 DPDDQNATLDQALK

>member
-11 RQTSQQRS
+11 RHSSNARS
-19 TRRLSFRTL
+19 TRRLSFRSL
-28 LCEHL
+28 LCEQL

-39 DAYGIFDAGTDPAY
+39 DAAGIFDAGTDPAY
-53 FQSMSDLLRGL
+53 FQRLSDQLRGL
-64 NSGAGGGG
+64 NFGNAGNN
-72 NQGGNNG
+72 NQGGNGGGGQNLLGGGGGANGLNG
-79 GGNNILGGAGGASGG
+79 GGF
-94 GNINLSGNRWVNPV
+94 INLSGNRWINPV

-153 ASPGPVAN
+153 AAPGPVAN

-168 RRTYENWASVSGLNF
+168 RRTYENWASASGLNF
-183 IYEPIDDGAAYGA
+183 IYEPNDDGAAYGG

-210 GGAAVDGNSG
+210 GGATVDGNSG
-220 ILGYAFFPTGSG
+220 ILGYAFYPTGSG
-232 NTGTDGDMVIDTS
+232 NNGTDGDMVIDTS

-252 SDGATGENRGLHNVL
+252 SDGANGENRGLHNVF

-304 IIATQTLYGDTF
+304 IIATQTLYGDTY
-316 EQNDSTAQASNLG
+316 EQNDATSQAANLG
-329 LLGNGVNQFDN
+329 LLGNGVSTFNN
-340 LSIDRSEDS
+340 LSIDRSEDT

-355 VGSAKLRR
+355 VGNAKLKR
-363 VTLTPEG
+363 VTLIPEG

-381 ISTVNSLIYRNLSFQ
+381 ISTVNSLLYRNLSFQ
-396 IEKLT
+396 IERLN
-401 GEVVAVAN
+401 GEIVAVAN
-409 SSAAGL
+409 SSPAGI

-422 NLNPGAYFL
+422 NLNPGTYFL
-431 RVLAGGA
+431 RVLAAAA
-438 GETQMYSLKIEAE
+438 GETQMYSLRMEAD

-474 SVRTVSPRE
+474 SIRTVSPRE

-504 TRAGGDG
+504 TRAGSDG
-511 SFGLPSVS
+511 SFGLPSIS
-519 TDFGTNGKVDVQLTA
+519 TDFGTNGKVDVQLTS
-534 RNATDSL
+534 RNATDSF
-541 RINVTRADLGI
+541 RIDVTRADLGV
-552 GAPPQLSIAGDI
+552 GAPPQLSISGN
-564 ITVVLNSRSGST
+564 VVSLVLNSRSGSSI
-576 VTAQQLVDFVNSPSS
+576 TAQQLVDLINLPTS

-605 AATPLGLTDPSSY
+605 ASTSLGLADPATY
-618 SPIVLAKSNDVI
+618 SPILVSKSNDVV

-648 LRFAETLPDDN
+648 LRFAENLPDDN
-659 YRLEVFGFDDALRG
+659 YRLEVFGFDDTVRG
-673 ITGLRNVSGDLFV
+673 ITGLRNVTGDLFV
-686 PRNANTRQDTLE
+686 PRDSNTRQDTLE
-698 FRLDLGSKVTAVVP
+698 FRIDLGSKVTAVVP

-727 DTIVVY
+727 DTIIVY

-741 ENDSFGN
+741 ENDSMGN

-754 ENPDFYQLLYTANTV
+754 ENPDFYQLHYTANTV

-788 NTATLRFSSDIDLLP
+788 NTATLRFSSDIDILP

-818 RETTPIAPVRNEA
+818 RETTPFQPVRSEA

-836 SDLNTNAAVKL
+836 SDLNTNGLVKL

-856 SGSGLQISFVNSLSG
+856 AGSGLQVSFVNSLSG
-871 GTPTVSNVGG
+871 GSPTVSSVGG
-881 VIVVDMARADV
+881 VIVVDMARANV
-892 TANEIADAMNTST
+892 TANEIVDALNVST

-913 TLEPGSNGNT
+913 TLEAGSVGTT

-932 SPVALVGLG
+932 SPIALVGLG
-941 SSFDTSSNLGTIG
+941 SSFDTSTNLGTLG

-968 IDTEVHTL
+968 IDPEVHAL

-1002 TGDNFQG
+1002 TGDNFNG
-1009 IRTIY
+1009 VRTIY
-1014 YNFKDAYGT
+1014 YNFKDAYGA
-1023 VAGTNQSNAITDK
+1023 VAGATQSNAITEK
-1036 QKARIREAFSLW
+1036 QRARIREAFSLW
-1048 SEYVGVQFVETPDS
+1048 AEQIGVQFVETPDS

-1112 NYGENFTRCA
+1112 NYGENFTRA
-1122 MASIG
+1122 AVASIG
-1127 MLLGLARA
+1127 LMLGLARA

-1141 TLMNFDRGF
+1141 TMMNFDTGF
-1150 LNFPAASN
+1150 INFPTSAN
-1158 RDFEP
+1158 RNFEP

-1172 RTSFLHR
+1172 RANFLHR
-1179 PESSD
+1179 SEGSD
-1184 IDLYKFDIDFGP
+1184 IDLYRFDIDFGP
-1196 NGQTRQGSLVVESL
+1196 NGQTRQGALVVETL

-1218 PLDTRLALFKQ
+1218 PLDTRLALYKQ

-1234 VSNLGAGGGIEVK
+1234 ISNLGAGGGIEVK
-1247 FTAVEPGKLG
+1247 FTAIQPGKLG

-1290 TVGSESTLEEFLRA
+1290 TVGSESTLDEFIRA

-1309 AARALVKVELIKGDK
+1309 AARSLVKVDLLKGDRN
-1324 TTKVGNRDITYS
+1324 TKVGNRELTYS
-1336 PIILAGGNVNLIA
+1336 PIILTGGNVNLIA

-1359 LIRMQLDSGV
+1359 LIRMNLDSGV
-1369 YFIGISASGNDKYD
+1369 YFIGMSASGNDKYD

-1409 DGTDSLQDVD
+1409 DGSDSIQDVD
-1419 NGSSDV
+1419 NGSGDLNV
-1425 NATFDG
+1425 TFDG
-1431 DGDGVP
+1431 DGDGVQ
-1437 GGTYNYWFE
+1437 GGVYNYWFE
-1446 TRPLDRVLRFNAG
+1446 TRPLDRVLRFNSG
-1459 GNAALDTRIVTITGG
+1459 GTASLDTRIVTVTGG
-1474 NGTVRRFEF
+1474 NGVVRRFEF
-1483 SLDPIVG
+1483 SLDPLVG

-1503 AGDLASALAN
+1503 AGDLATALAN

-1520 LGVTAVPNGTRITLK
+1520 LGVTAVANGARVNLR
-1535 GERLVQLSNGL
+1535 GERLIQLSNGL

-1604 GKLETVGDNF
+1604 GRLETVEDNF

-1679 KLLDRNGNAIKSADG
+1679 KLLDRNGNAIKTADG

-1713 DNYAPNTTPAP
+1713 DNYAPNTVPAP

-1739 AGRFDLEDEGIFRQ
+1739 AGRFDLEDEGVFRQ
-1753 YVNHADMRY
+1753 YVNYADMRY
-1762 GGSSSVVIDSVQQT
+1762 GGSASVVIDSVQQT
-1776 VNSIQIADMRPT
+1776 VNTIQIADMRPT

-1808 FEETLFSDNRYQR
+1808 FEETLFSDVRFQR
-1821 KGSFTPDYDRIGP
+1821 KGSFTPDYDRVGP
-1834 AIHDNTLINNS
+1834 EIHDNTLINNS

-1956 PGVSG
+1956 PGVT
-1961 EYVSRRLYRADS
+1961 EQYVSRRLYRADS
-1973 VGGPYRLV
+1973 VGGSYRLV
-1981 AELDGTST
+1981 AELDGTTT
-1989 TYTDRGGLLT
+1989 TYTDRGVVLS
-1999 DSSDALASLLR
+1999 DPSDAQATLLL

-2018 GVNAIAGGTLPI
+2018 GVNATAGGTLPI
-2030 GSFNYKVVMIDAMG
+2030 GSFNYRVVMVDAMG
-2044 RESLASNATA
+2044 RESLASNATT

-2073 TSLPSVQTGYAG
+2073 TSLPSVQAGYSG
-2085 RRIYRSSVGGAGT
+2085 RRVYRSSVGGVGP

-2111 SIVDSGTSLVGT
+2111 SIVDSGSSLPGT
-2123 LGVETSGNVR
+2123 LSVETSGNVR

-2138 SLAMDPG
+2138 SLVMDPG

-2161 QLLAEGVDGGRIVL
+2161 QLLAEGVDGGRVVF

-2190 TNNNGLNG
+2190 TNNNGVNNAL
-2198 AGDARQQDWSGIFAS
+2198 DARPQDWSGIYAS
-2213 PGANVSLDNA
+2213 PGANLSLDHA

-2242 PLELQQADA
+2242 PVELQQADA
-2251 RIANT
+2251 RIVSS

-2318 DANSMDAQLRGD
+2318 DANSMDAELRGD
-2330 LGRQTGNVDRNKTLD
+2330 LGRQTGNVDRDKTLD

-2364 VEIRADASTNDRTE
+2364 LEIRADASTNDRNE
-2378 DNLAVRDLQR
+2378 DNLSVRDLQR
-2388 NSLTTESV
+2388 NLLTTESV

-2408 SVTVGNL
+2408 SVTVSNL
-2415 QQVGGLRLQSAVNES
+2415 QHVGGLRLQSAVNES
-2430 LVIKMEGQ
+2430 LVVKMEGQ

-2447 TGFTATGT
+2447 TGLTATGR
-2455 FSSITDRVGGT
+2455 FSSISDRVGGT

-2476 VVLTSLRDDTVGAG
+2476 VVLTSLRDDSVGAG

-2504 GIASIPRAGDWRSL
+2504 GIASIPRPGDWRSL
-2518 LFDSFSNDRNVVTA
+2518 LFDSFNNDRNVATV

-2537 PTAVAPGINDSVLSA
+2537 RNVVAPGINDSVLTA
-2552 QFLGALSPDTSTTD
+2552 QFLGALAPDTSTTD
-2566 ENLFLGFTIQG
+2566 ENLVLGFTVQG
-2577 VLSEPADQDLYSFSG
+2577 VLSEPADQDLYSFTG

-2601 VDYTQDTLDS
+2601 IDYTQATLDT
-2611 VIEILNA
+2611 VLEILNA

-2627 DSTAEQTNPALLFK
+2627 DSTAEQSNPSLLFK
-2641 DPSINPD
+2641 DPTINPD
-2648 YVNPIVQRTRS
+2648 HVNSIVQRTRS
-2659 TARRNASGLLKEDG
+2659 TARRNASGLIKEDG
-2673 TSNPKDAGLRVLL
+2673 TTNTRDAGLRVLL
-2686 PGLAGAPSTYFFRIR
+2686 PGVAGAQSTYFFRVR
-2701 SKSTNIDN
+2701 SKSTNIDQ
-2709 SSAGVT
+2709 SSAGIT
-2715 AGSYTVQVR
+2715 AGSYTAQIR

-2747 VQINGLPNNS
+2747 VQVNGMPNNS
-2757 PLTGEANSAMF
+2757 PLTGEANSAMY
-2768 DGDTTDGITDLG
+2768 DGTTTDGITDLG
-2780 PLQLTNKGAI
+2780 PLHLTSKSAI
-2790 SVAGR
+2790 SVAGT
-2795 LTTGS
+2795 LVGGT
-2800 NRFSFTVGDLASEY
+2800 NRYRFTVGDLATGY
-2814 VRTPSFAST
+2814 VKNPSGAST

-2831 YADGLNRKRLDIQV
+2831 YADGLNRKRLNIQV
-2845 LLDDDNDSTTPGIPV
+2845 LLDDDNDPTTPGILV
-2860 TPTSRTRTSIVDDLP
+2860 TPTTRTRSLIVDDLP

-2889 SVGTADPFVSFLGVN
+2889 SVGSGDPFLSFLGAD

-2912 VVVTDVEPFSTKSGV
+2912 VLVTDSEPFSTKAGV
-2927 YQMEIRTGDQ
+2927 YQMEIRAGDN
-2937 LSALPRN
+2937 LTNLPRN

-2953 EFLPGLT
+2953 EFLNGLT
-2960 IADRSTVDVTDGA
+2960 IPDRSTFDVTDGA

-2978 EWTRTGAVNFGN
+2978 EWTRTGTVNFGN
-2990 IPILYSAADSP
+2990 IPIQYSATDTP
-3001 ARLGDKFRDIIN
+3001 ARLGDRFRDIIN

-3022 VRAADSNRLVTGN
+3022 VRASDSNRLVTGN
-3035 GNGVIDLFG
+3035 GNGIIDLFG
-3044 NVEVIDA
+3044 NVEVIDP

-3056 VAGTSGIQ
+3056 VAGQSGIQ
-3064 RFDGTS
+3064 RFDGLS
-3070 DQNIARDQGQ
+3070 DQNIARNQGQ
-3080 LIVSNNLIT
+3080 FTVTNNLIT

-3094 AVWSAPSDKYY
+3094 AVWSAPADRYY
-3105 DDGRAQQPR
+3105 ADGRAQQARVTAAGTTNTTLP
-3114 YDLLG
+3114 
-3119 NPNYVGAP
+3119 P
-3127 TLGGSYTRNLPVDN
+3127 TLGGAYTRNLPVAN
-3141 VVPFGAQTG
+3141 SVPFGVTPGSVAE
-3150 TTIAQRAGVAPG
+3150 RAGVTPG
-3162 VIVVNNI
+3162 IVVMNNI
-3169 FDSAGLGGL
+3169 FDESGLGGL
-3178 HIQGETPMWRI
+3178 NLQGETPTWRI
-3189 AAIPG
+3189 TVRPGTQDTNGGINDIGTHAGSRFHDAIPNQLEVG
-3194 AADLASDLSDP
+3194 L
-3205 QFPDHSGGYI
+3205 GR
-3215 NDGNILD
+3215 
-3222 VTFARQR
+3222 TR

-3235 DIAGAPTAAP
+3235 DISGATTGDP
-3245 AQGSGIVGGNG
+3245 AYGSGVVGGNG
-3256 WNPDNIPIYY
+3256 WSPDFIPIYY
-3266 REDGGSQYLRLPNTS
+3266 REDTGSDYLRPGGAPS
-3281 PGYAADEVVK
+3281 GYAADEMVK
-3291 AIRDAFI
+3291 AIRDSFF

-3310 ISSWIEPQDDFVV
+3310 ISTWIEPQNPVIV
-3323 GDPNDQRTWLWARSS
+3323 GDPADPATWTYPSAT
-3338 ILVQGPQNIRINA
+3338 LVVRGPQYIVSSNTPVQI
-3351 GGVFAQRLGDYTAAP
+3351 QRVGDYSASP

-3371 NNTIIGN
+3371 NNTFIGN
-3378 DGRAS
+3378 DGRAPS
-3383 FNPETLDSA
+3383 AAVSADLDT
-3392 LNDTIR
+3392 NDTIS
-3398 GATETFQGL
+3398 GAAETFQGVGL
-3407 GANPF
+3407 NPQQ
-3412 TYNASGTL
+3412 YSVNGTL
-3420 PADPLLNG
+3420 SPDPLSKG

-3433 FYKFKLEVGDRVR
+3433 QYKFQLEIGERVK
-3446 IDVDTVQGAA
+3446 ININTSGNLDAA
-3456 LDSALRVFDSSG
+3456 LKIFDASG
-3468 VPQVVSNETDPTTAN
+3468 VAQVVSNGNDPTTADN
-3483 NRSAPGESIGLDP
+3483 VPAPGEPLSRDP
-3496 YVDFTATKAG
+3496 YIDFTATKAG
-3506 IYYVGVSASG
+3506 VYYAAVSAAG
-3516 NTQYDPYSFASRRAG
+3516 NTSYDPLSLADRTRG
-3531 ATSGDYALSIQVL
+3531 ATSGDYTMTLEVL
-3544 KPEDFVIVVDDP
+3544 RPEQFVITVDEVNTY
-3556 ASYPDGETFTIQQ
+3556 ADGETFTIRQ
-3569 VPDFLGTTNNS
+3569 VADFVGTTNNA

-3587 DPGYSGAN
+3587 SGAVSGN
-3595 VPVFIGPEFR
+3595 NIPIFIGPEYR
-3605 VPDLAR
+3605 VPDVAR
-3611 SIANAISAAA
+3611 AIAAA
-3621 LNNAQALPNDI
+3621 INGAGMNNTQNLPN
-3632 FGAAS
+3632 GALGFAN
-3637 PLAPVSAIALG
+3637 PLAPVSALPLG
-3648 GHNGF
+3648 GISGF
-3653 DPTYGVVG
+3653 NPANNAVGQDLGV
-3661 TGDFGINSGNIRG
+3661 NSGNIRG
-3674 SQLQAGLNR
+3674 AQVEAGLNR
-3683 YPDWNEDFSPT
+3683 TANGTNDRSPFDAGT
-3694 DLLVVIGQSNGVTSS
+3694 GPG
-3709 SSRFLGHANQG
+3709 ANHMGLG
-3720 FGHDRTMSLPL
+3720 FGHDRTMS
-3731 LPTID
+3731 
-3736 RPVTAQGNGT
+3736 GGFGT
-3746 SEKFVVVRSA
+3746 SQGDGTTEKFVVIRNA
-3756 YSLAMSPNRRVA
+3756 YSISSSVSRRIN
-3768 GRTGNNN
+3768 GRIGGDNA
-3775 LNQIIPETG
+3775 NQIIPESG
-3784 IMVSGGASPSLL
+3784 IAISGGATPTLM
-3796 NNAFVNVQTPIV
+3796 NNTFINVQSPIV
-3808 QERAVFTGGDFRGS
+3808 QEPPVFNGTIVGPT
-3822 FDMASVRPSAT
+3822 ASARPSA
-3833 VVGGNTYQYLEPATP
+3833 VIVGGNTYQYVEPAKP
-3848 VTNLGLVVEVGPTN
+3848 DSNLTWGNIEAVPTN
-3862 VPNTNLDFNFVAG
+3862 VPNTGSDFNFIAANN
-3875 DSERLFVDFPGGN
+3875 ERLLVDFPGNN
-3888 FLPNA
+3888 FLPG
-3893 ESRIID
+3893 SGSQIID
-3899 SSVNS
+3899 SSINS
-3904 LPEREGLRAVKT
+3904 LPEREGFRAVKS

-3961 RADFTGPSAISLV
+3961 RADFIGPTAVSLV

-3979 AQQVDSDKAVSVI
+3979 AQQVDSDKTESVI

-4002 RIQLKDGFETANL
+4002 RIQLKDGFETANI
-4015 GGGTGID
+4015 GGGTGIN
-4022 DDSVIGRTGGNRLPG
+4022 DDSVVGRTGGNRLPG
-4037 SAVTITENGRLLIEG
+4037 SVVTITENGRLLVEG

-4075 RNQRVYD
+4075 RNNKVYD

-4092 VDTTTGDLIN
+4092 VNAVAGDQIN
-4102 DGDSFSI
+4102 DGDSFTI
-4109 KDANGGNV
+4109 KDSNGGNV

-4123 GYRLQIPQG
+4123 GFRIQIPQG

-4153 TINSG
+4153 TITSG
-4158 SATYSF
+4158 STTYSF
-4164 EFDSNANIIN
+4164 EFDSNSNIIN
-4174 PAARIVRFTSL
+4174 PSARVVQFTSL
-4185 STKQQVVE
+4185 STKQQVVAA
-4193 SLIAAINSPAIPG
+4193 LVAAINNPAIPG
-4206 VVASLTSDGNIFIG
+4206 ITASLTSDGNIFIG

-4232 PSIQQPNPTIGL
+4232 PSIQQPNSTIGL

-4262 SITDGRVAVVFEY
+4262 SVTDGRVAVVFEY

-4285 VLVDISQANSDRDVA
+4285 VSIDISQANSDRDVA
-4300 TATQLA
+4300 IATQRA
-4306 IAGSTLALRSTVVNG
+4306 IAGSTLSLNSSVVNN

-4334 DVVSTELNVVGVAR
+4334 DVVSTELNIVGVAR
-4348 TIQDGQTITITRNVA
+4348 TIQDGNTITIARTLA
-4363 GSIVSKTFEFTTDA
+4363 GSVVTQTFEFTTDPNVS
-4377 AFTAGNI
+4377 AGNI
-4384 PVTFAPTDTQA
+4384 PVVFSPTDTQS
-4395 QIGEALATAIASAGL
+4395 QIGGALAAAIAAAGL

-4424 GGTSD
+4424 GGSSE

-4442 FGQPGVQG
+4442 FGRPGVQG

-4468 GADLVDNTSFT
+4468 GPDLSDNTSFT
-4479 ITNRNLTA
+4479 INNNNLSA

-4506 RFSNASTQNDIV
+4506 RFSNTSTQNDVV
-4518 NAMIAA
+4518 NAMIAV
-4524 INAYPGLGVV
+4524 INSYPGLGVT

-4542 VDVGLLA
+4542 VDIGLLP
-4549 TSAVNVQD
+4549 TSAVSVLD
-4557 SKLTTARGN
+4557 SNLTTARGN

-4578 VNTVTFEFEN
+4578 TNTVTFEFEN
-4588 LSVGNGR
+4588 ISVANGR

-4607 DSVQRVYEAMKAT
+4607 DSVQRVYEAMQAT
-4620 IKSSVLNL
+4620 VKSSILNL
-4628 DSQITSTGLELFDT
+4628 DSQITSRGLELFDT
-4642 AKYLTNVD
+4642 ARYLTNVD

-4665 PVLFIQDPSFTA
+4665 PVLFVQDPSFTS

-4687 INGLSAAGGTSLVA
+4687 INGLSATGGTSLVA

-4737 QSNRIDN
+4737 SSNRIDN

-4765 FTTTLGR
+4765 FTTTQSR
-4772 YPTLKANDGARH
+4772 YPTLKSNDGARH
-4784 VVSNSSLQL
+4784 VVSDSALVL
-4793 GAGITSESDGKPQ
+4793 GSGVTPEIEGKPQ
-4806 PLGDGDENDDGVS
+4806 PLGDGDENDDGIS
-4819 FRFQTNAFTVNQA
+4819 FRFQTNVFTGNQA

-4838 IDTELTV
+4838 VDTDLTI

-4856 IDFNFDGDWTDPGE
+4856 IDFNFDGDWADPGE
-4870 NVFDNVVFSSGSL
+4870 NVFDNVVFSSGNL

-4897 VTLAT
+4897 VTVAT
-4902 SSFARFRASTAGSLT
+4902 TSFARFRASTAGSLG

-4932 SIVPGTPPVGVNDT
+4932 SIIPGTPPVGVNDT

-4953 FGGLITNDPFDS
+4953 FGGLITNDPFDN

-4978 INPDRKPLSARLV
+4978 INPDRKPLSARLI
-4991 SPPANAKIFTFRSDG
+4991 SPPSNFKVFTFRSDG

-5018 QDSFVYVVTDG
+5018 TDSFVYIVTDG
-5029 VLDALAPATAL
+5029 VLDALAPATAV

-5045 VNDPPIAGNLTYTID
+5045 VNDPPIAGNLNYTID
-5060 EDQRLDIPGSVV
+5060 EDRQLDIPGSVI

-5081 NESDQTLNIIAVD
+5081 NESDQTLNIVAVD

-5104 FAGGVISYIPLSNF
+5104 FVGGVVSYIPLPNF
-5118 VGDDSFTYTIIDNG
+5118 VGNDSFTYTIIDNG

-5137 ADPLTAIGTIFVTVV
+5137 ADPLTAVGTIFVTVL
-5152 DKNDPPIT
+5152 DKNDPPVT
-5160 VDKTVS
+5160 VNKTLQ
-5166 TNEDTPVSI
+5166 TDEDIPVSI
-5175 TINDLIAG
+5175 LIDDLIAG
-5183 DSVGPANEQLIQ
+5183 DTVGPADEQLIQ
-5195 TLNFSGVINP
+5195 TLTFSGVITP
-5205 TSQGGRVEIVGDRVI
+5205 STQGGRVEVLGDRVV
-5220 YYPANHF
+5220 YSPPPHF

-5248 PQTSRGTVTVI
+5248 PQTSRGTVTVF
-5259 VDPVNDSP
+5259 VDPVNDPP
-5267 FVVKPFGTVTVL
+5267 FVLKPFGTVTVE
-5279 EDSLEREFV
+5279 EDSLEREFT
-5288 LSEYFSD
+5288 LSEFFSD
-5295 PDIVTNGDVLTYRVA
+5295 PDIATNGDVLTYRVA
-5310 SNSNTGL
+5310 SNSNPGL
-5317 VEPTF
+5317 VEPSF

-5334 QNGQATIVIEAMDM
+5334 QNGQATIVVEAMDL
-5348 AGLKTTSTLRLIVT
+5348 AGLKTTNTLRLIVT

-5382 SLPVVFELSPA
+5382 SLPVVFDLSPQF
-5393 HFFDPD
+5393 FFDPD

-5414 TNVAT
+5414 TSVANVT
-5419 VSILGNQLQL
+5419 IQGNKLQL

-5437 QTTINVVATD
+5437 QTLINVVATD

-5457 ILTVTPV
+5457 VLTVTPV
-5464 NDPPVANPDFY
+5464 NDPPVTQPDNY

-5488 LGILTATPL
+5488 LGILTATTL

-5502 ANDKDPEG
+5502 ANDRDPEG
-5510 DSMTASIVTTPTRG
+5510 DAMTASIVTQPTRG

-5540 TALFGSTDTFTYRAI
+5540 TALFGTTDTFTYRAI

-5573 APAPA
+5573 APPPA
-5578 YQNPSQQ
+5578 YQNPSQR

-5636 DVLAVIDKINSS
+5636 DVLAVVDRINSS

-5653 GEQIIGV
+5653 GEQMVGIS
-5660 NNAQALDSPAL
+5660 AAPAF

-5679 RGLSSS
+5679 RGLGSSN
-5685 TPIPAWAGMMESRR
+5685 PMPAWAGMMESKRPS
-5699 QNASKLQSM
+5699 ASKTSSM
-5708 PLASMFANSNWD
+5708 PLASMFGNTNWE
-5720 DDFDDLAGLLASPQ
+5720 DDFDDLAGLIGSHQPSESQ
-5734 TSDGDS
+5734 TDQ
-5740 DNQNDSIDQALT
+5740 DNSSIDQALK

>member
-1 MGIDESRSKN
+1 
-11 RQTSQQRS
+11 
-19 TRRLSFRTL
+19 
-28 LCEHL
+28 
-33 ERREVM
+33 M
-39 DAYGIFDAGTDPAY
+39 DAAGIFDAGTDPAY
-53 FQSMSDLLRGL
+53 FARMTDQLRLLG
-64 NSGAGGGG
+64 SGDGGQNQGGANGGGG
-72 NQGGNNG
+72 G
-79 GGNNILGGAGGASGG
+79 GGANLLGGAGSANGG
-94 GNINLSGNRWVNPV
+94 GNINLSGNRWINPV

-141 SNFIAFMDGIYG
+141 SNFISFMDGIYG
-153 ASPGPVAN
+153 ASPGPVAS

-183 IYEPIDDGAAYGA
+183 IYEPNDDGAAYGA
-196 ASRGVIGVRGDMRI
+196 ASRGVIGVRGDMRV

-220 ILGYAFFPTGSG
+220 ILAYAFYPTGSG
-232 NTGTDGDMVIDTS
+232 NSGTDGDMVVDTS
-245 DNFYSLN
+245 DNFYSLS

-294 FAYYGAQLDD
+294 FAYYGAQHDD
-304 IIATQTLYGDTF
+304 ILATQTLYGDTY
-316 EQNDSTAQASNLG
+316 EQNDSTSQASNLG
-329 LLGNGVNQFDN
+329 LLGNGVNQYDN
-340 LSIDRSEDS
+340 LSIDRSEDT
-349 DVFLFT
+349 DVYLFT
-355 VGSAKLRR
+355 VGSAKLKR
-363 VTLTPEG
+363 VTLIPVG
-370 RQYDVGPQGGQ
+370 KQYDVGPQGGQ
-381 ISTVNSLIYRNLSFQ
+381 PTTVNTLVNRNLSVQ
-396 IEKLT
+396 IERLN

-409 SSAAGL
+409 SSPAGL

-422 NLNPGAYFL
+422 NLTPGAYFL
-431 RVLAGGA
+431 RVLAGAA
-438 GETQMYSLKIEAE
+438 GETQMYSLKFEAY

-552 GAPPQLSIAGDI
+552 GAPPQLSISGDVI
-564 ITVVLNSRSGST
+564 SVVLNSRSGST
-576 VTAQQLVDFVNSPSS
+576 VTAKQLVDFVNSPSS

-605 AATPLGLTDPSSY
+605 AATPLGLTDPSTY

-630 INPGAVIIG
+630 INPGAVIVG
-639 DRPNENEVT
+639 DNPNENEVT
-648 LRFAETLPDDN
+648 LRFAENLPDDN
-659 YRLEVFGFDDALRG
+659 YRIEVYGFDDTLRG
-673 ITGLRNVSGDLFV
+673 ITGLRNVTGDLFV
-686 PRNANTRQDTLE
+686 PRDANTRQDTLE

-712 QPVVRNASGVLEQRR
+712 QPVVRNTSGVLEQRR

-741 ENDSFGN
+741 ENDSLGN
-748 PTAGSA
+748 PTAGSS

-932 SPVALVGLG
+932 SPIALVGLG
-941 SSFDTSSNLGTIG
+941 SSFDTSTNLGTIG

-968 IDTEVHTL
+968 IDPEVHAL

-1002 TGDNFQG
+1002 TGDNSQG

-1141 TLMNFDRGF
+1141 TLMNFNSGF
-1150 LNFPAASN
+1150 LNFPTSSN

-1172 RTSFLHR
+1172 RANFLHR

-1184 IDLYKFDIDFGP
+1184 IDLYKFDVDFGP

-1218 PLDTRLALFKQ
+1218 PLDTRLALYKQ

-1309 AARALVKVELIKGDK
+1309 AARGLVKVELVKGDK

-1425 NATFDG
+1425 KATFDG

-1446 TRPLDRVLRFNAG
+1446 TRPLDRVLRFNSG

-1713 DNYAPNTTPAP
+1713 DNYAPNTTPTP

-1753 YVNHADMRY
+1753 YVNYADMRY

-2073 TSLPSVQTGYAG
+2073 TSLPSVQSGYVG

-2111 SIVDSGTSLVGT
+2111 SIVDNGTSLVGT
-2123 LGVETSGNVR
+2123 LSVETSGNVR

-2145 LIAKLEGARI
+2145 LIVKLEGARI

-2190 TNNNGLNG
+2190 TNNNGLNNSL
-2198 AGDARQQDWSGIFAS
+2198 DAKQQDWSGIFAS

-2364 VEIRADASTNDRTE
+2364 IEIRADASTNDRSE
-2378 DNLAVRDLQR
+2378 DNLAVRDLQH
-2388 NSLTTESV
+2388 NTLTTDSV

-2447 TGFTATGT
+2447 TGFTATGN

-2476 VVLTSLRDDTVGAG
+2476 VVITSLRDDTVGAG

-2518 LFDSFSNDRNVVTA
+2518 LFDSFSNDRNVATA

-2537 PTAVAPGINDSVLSA
+2537 PTIVAPGINDSVLSA
-2552 QFLGALSPDTSTTD
+2552 QFLGALAPDTSTTD
-2566 ENLFLGFTIQG
+2566 ENLVLGFTVQG
-2577 VLSEPADQDLYSFSG
+2577 VLSESADQDLYSFSG

-2627 DSTAEQTNPALLFK
+2627 DSTAEQTNPSLLFK

-2686 PGLAGAPSTYFFRIR
+2686 PGLAGAQSTYFFRIR

-2709 SSAGVT
+2709 PSAGIT

-2733 STVQFADIRYATNG
+2733 STVQYADIRYATNG

-2757 PLTGEANSAMF
+2757 PLTGEANSAMY
-2768 DGDTTDGITDLG
+2768 DGTTTDGITDLG

-2790 SVAGR
+2790 SVAGT
-2795 LTTGS
+2795 LSGGT
-2800 NRFSFTVGDLASEY
+2800 NRYRFTVGDLTSEY
-2814 VRTPSFAST
+2814 VKTPSFASS

-2831 YADGLNRKRLDIQV
+2831 YADGLNRKRLNIQV
-2845 LLDDDNDSTTPGIPV
+2845 LLDDDNDPTTPGVPV
-2860 TPTSRTRTSIVDDLP
+2860 TPTTRTRSSIVDDLP
-2875 GPLSGSDLVDLTRG
+2875 GPLSGSDLIDLTRG
-2889 SVGTADPFVSFLGVN
+2889 SVGTGDPFLSFLGTDQ
-2904 ELRRGTYE
+2904 LRRGTYE
-2912 VVVTDVEPFSTKSGV
+2912 VVVTDAEPASTKAGV
-2927 YQMEIRTGDQ
+2927 YQMEIRTGDR
-2937 LSALPRN
+2937 LSSLPRN
-2944 YRGSYSTTV
+2944 FRGSYSTTV
-2953 EFLPGLT
+2953 EFLAGLT

-3080 LIVSNNLIT
+3080 FIVSNNLIT

-3094 AVWSAPSDKYY
+3094 AVWSAPADKYY
-3105 DDGRAQQPR
+3105 ADGRAQQARLSATGTTNLTLP
-3114 YDLLG
+3114 
-3119 NPNYVGAP
+3119 P
-3127 TLGGSYTRNLPVDN
+3127 TLGGAYTRNLPVAN
-3141 VVPFGAQTG
+3141 KVPF
-3150 TTIAQRAGVAPG
+3150 GVAPG
-3162 VIVVNNI
+3162 SVAERAGVTPGIVVTNNI
-3169 FDSAGLGGL
+3169 FDESGLGGL
-3178 HIQGETPMWRI
+3178 NIQGETPTWRI
-3189 AAIPG
+3189 TVQPGSQDTIGAINTIGTHAGSRFNDAIPNQLEVG
-3194 AADLASDLSDP
+3194 L
-3205 QFPDHSGGYI
+3205 GR
-3215 NDGNILD
+3215 
-3222 VTFARQR
+3222 TR

-3235 DIAGAPTAAP
+3235 DIAGAGVGDPTY
-3245 AQGSGIVGGNG
+3245 GSGIVGGNG
-3256 WNPDNIPIYY
+3256 WSPDYIPIYY
-3266 REDGGSQYLRLPNTS
+3266 REDTAGQYLRANTEG
-3281 PGYAADEVVK
+3281 PGYAADEMVK
-3291 AIRDAFI
+3291 SIRDSFY

-3310 ISSWIEPQDDFVV
+3310 ISTWIEPQTQVIVRDPDAPDTWTYPSATLVVRGPQYIVSVNTPVQIQRV
-3323 GDPNDQRTWLWARSS
+3323 GDYSAS
-3338 ILVQGPQNIRINA
+3338 
-3351 GGVFAQRLGDYTAAP
+3351 P

-3371 NNTIIGN
+3371 NNTFIGN
-3378 DGRAS
+3378 DGRA
-3383 FNPETLDSA
+3383 PSA
-3392 LNDTIR
+3392 AVSTDIDGNDTIA
-3398 GATETFQGL
+3398 GAAETFQGV
-3407 GANPF
+3407 GINPQQ
-3412 TYNASGTL
+3412 YSVNGSL
-3420 PADPLLNG
+3420 SPDPLSTG

-3433 FYKFKLEVGDRVR
+3433 LYKFQLEVGERVR
-3446 IDVDTVQGAA
+3446 INVNTAGRLDAA
-3456 LDSALRVFDSSG
+3456 LKVFDASG
-3468 VPQVVSNETDPTTAN
+3468 VAQIVSNGNDATTADN
-3483 NRSAPGESIGLDP
+3483 VAAPGETLSKDP
-3496 YVDFTATKAG
+3496 YIDFTATKPG
-3506 IYYVGVSASG
+3506 VYYAAVSAAG
-3516 NTQYDPYSFASRRAG
+3516 NTTYDPLSLADRRQG
-3531 ATSGDYALSIQVL
+3531 ATSGDYTMTLEVL
-3544 KPEDFVIVVDDP
+3544 KPEQFVITVDEVNTY
-3556 ASYPDGETFTIQQ
+3556 ADGETFTIRQ
-3569 VPDFLGTTNNS
+3569 VSDFIGTSNNS
-3580 RTFEFTR
+3580 RTFEFTTT
-3587 DPGYSGAN
+3587 GATSGN
-3595 VPVFIGPEFR
+3595 NIPVFIGAEYR

-3611 SIANAISAAA
+3611 SIAAAINGAGMTNAQN
-3621 LNNAQALPNDI
+3621 LNNGA
-3632 FGAAS
+3632 FGFAN
-3637 PLAPVSAIALG
+3637 PLAPVSALPLG
-3648 GHNGF
+3648 GISGF
-3653 DPTYGVVG
+3653 NPTASGAAG
-3661 TGDFGINSGNIRG
+3661 ADLGINSGNIRG
-3674 SQLQAGLNR
+3674 AQIEAGLNR
-3683 YPDWNEDFSPT
+3683 TANATNDRSPF
-3694 DLLVVIGQSNGVTSS
+3694 DQGNSPGSNHMA
-3709 SSRFLGHANQG
+3709 LG
-3720 FGHDRTMSLPL
+3720 FGHDRTMSGGFG
-3731 LPTID
+3731 
-3736 RPVTAQGNGT
+3736 TALGDGT
-3746 SEKFVVVRSA
+3746 TEKFVVVRNA
-3756 YSLAMSPNRRVA
+3756 YSITSSVARRIN
-3768 GRTGNNN
+3768 GRVGSNNA
-3775 LNQIIPETG
+3775 NQIIPESG
-3784 IMVSGGASPSLL
+3784 ISISSGATPTLM
-3796 NNAFVNVQTPIV
+3796 NNAFINVQSPIV
-3808 QERAVFTGGDFRGS
+3808 QEPPTYVGTIVGAVNP
-3822 FDMASVRPSAT
+3822 ARPAAV
-3833 VVGGNTYQYLEPATP
+3833 VVGGNTYQYVEPAKP
-3848 VTNLGLVVEVGPTN
+3848 DSNLTWGNIEAVPTN
-3862 VPNTNLDFNFVAG
+3862 VPNTSSDFNFIAS
-3875 DSERLFVDFPGGN
+3875 DTEKLLVDFPGNN
-3888 FLPNA
+3888 FLPG
-3893 ESRIID
+3893 SGSQIID
-3899 SSVNS
+3899 SSINS
-3904 LPEREGLRAVKT
+3904 LPERESFRAVKS

-3961 RADFTGPSAISLV
+3961 RADFVGPTAVSLL

-3979 AQQVDSDKAVSVI
+3979 AQQVDSDKTVSVI
-3992 QLTSGVYPEF
+3992 QLTGGVYPEF

-4015 GGGTGID
+4015 GGGTGIN

-4092 VDTTTGDLIN
+4092 VNANSGDQIN

-4109 KDANGGNV
+4109 KDSNGGNV

-4158 SATYSF
+4158 SATYAF
-4164 EFDSNANIIN
+4164 EFDSNANVIN
-4174 PAARIVRFTSL
+4174 PAARVVRFTSL

-4206 VVASLTSDGNIFIG
+4206 VVASLTSDGYIFIG

-4306 IAGSTLALRSTVVNG
+4306 IAGSTLALRSSVVNG

-4328 PAAGRV
+4328 PTAGRV
-4334 DVVSTELNVVGVAR
+4334 DVVSTELNIVGVAR
-4348 TIQDGQTITITRNVA
+4348 TIQDGQTITITRNIA
-4363 GSIVSKTFEFTTDA
+4363 GSIVSTTFEFTTDA
-4377 AFTAGNI
+4377 SFTAGNI
-4384 PVTFAPTDTQA
+4384 PVIFGPTDTQS
-4395 QIGEALATAIASAGL
+4395 QIGEALASAIASAGL

-4424 GGTSD
+4424 GGSSD

-4450 RTTLEIF
+4450 RTTIEIF

-4506 RFSNASTQNDIV
+4506 RFGGTSTQNDVV

-4524 INAYPGLGVV
+4524 INGFPGLGVT

-4542 VDVGLLA
+4542 VDIGLLP

-4578 VNTVTFEFEN
+4578 VKTVTFEFEN

-4595 DPARVPIRYTNQ
+4595 DPSRVPIRYTNQ

-4784 VVSNSSLQL
+4784 VVSNSSLYL

-4819 FRFQTNAFTVNQA
+4819 FRFQANSFTGTQT

-4856 IDFNFDGDWTDPGE
+4856 IDFNFDGDWADPGE

-4953 FGGLITNDPFDS
+4953 FGGLVTNDPFDS

-4991 SPPANAKIFTFRSDG
+4991 TPPTNALVFQFRADG

-5011 PNDDYFG
+5011 PNPDYFG

-5029 VLDALAPATAL
+5029 VLDSLLPATAL

-5045 VNDPPIAGNLTYTID
+5045 VNDPPIAGNLNYSIN

-5072 LAASVPGPA
+5072 IAASVPGPA
-5081 NESDQTLNIIAVD
+5081 NESDQTLTILSVD

-5104 FAGGVISYIPLSNF
+5104 FVAGLITYIPLANF
-5118 VGDDSFTYTIIDNG
+5118 VGNDSFTYTIIDNG

-5137 ADPLTAIGTIFVTVV
+5137 LDPLTAVGTVFISVL
-5152 DKNDPPIT
+5152 DKNDPPVT
-5160 VDKTVS
+5160 TNKTLN
-5166 TNEDTPVSI
+5166 TDEDIPVSI
-5175 TINDLIAG
+5175 SIDDLIAG
-5183 DSVGPANEQLIQ
+5183 DTVGPADEQLIQ
-5195 TLNFSGVINP
+5195 TLSFSGLINP
-5205 TSQGGRVEIVGDRVI
+5205 TAQGGRVEIVGDRVV
-5220 YYPANHF
+5220 YYPPSHF
-5227 NGTDTFVYL
+5227 NGVDTFRYL

-5248 PQTSRGTVTVI
+5248 PQTSQGTVTINVA
-5259 VDPVNDSP
+5259 PVNDPP
-5267 FVVKPFGTVTVL
+5267 FVLKPFGTVTVL
-5279 EDSLEREFV
+5279 EDSLEKEYV
-5288 LSEYFSD
+5288 LSQFFGD
-5295 PDIVTNGDVLTYRVA
+5295 PDIVTNGDVLTYRIA

-5322 AGGKMFVRPKPD
+5322 AGGKMFVRPKAD
-5334 QNGQATIVIEAMDM
+5334 QNGQATIVVEAMDL
-5348 AGLKTTSTLRLIVT
+5348 AGLKTTNTLRLIVT

-5373 LPDRTVSED
+5373 LPDRTISED
-5382 SLPVVFELSPA
+5382 SLPLVFDLSPGF
-5393 HFFDPD
+5393 FFDPD

-5419 VSILGNQLQL
+5419 VSIQGNKIQL

-5437 QTTINVVATD
+5437 QTTITVVATD
-5447 TTGRFVSDSF
+5447 TTSRFVSDSF
-5457 ILTVTPV
+5457 ILTVSPV
-5464 NDPPVANPDFY
+5464 NDAPVALPDSY
-5475 ATPQGVTLVTTDP
+5475 ATPQGITLVTTDP
-5488 LGILTATPL
+5488 LGTLTATTL

-5502 ANDKDPEG
+5502 ANDRDPEG
-5510 DSMTASIVTTPTRG
+5510 DAMTASIVSLPTRG
-5524 TVTLNANGT
+5524 TVTLNPNGT

-5578 YQNPSQQ
+5578 YQNPSQR

-5636 DVLAVIDKINSS
+5636 DVLAVVDKINSM

-5653 GEQIIGV
+5653 GEQIVGI
-5660 NNAQALDSPAL
+5660 NTAPRI

-5679 RGLSSS
+5679 RGLGSS
-5685 TPIPAWAGMMESRR
+5685 TQMPAWAAMMGTRNS
-5699 QNASKLQSM
+5699 NAAKIAAM
-5708 PLASMFANSNWD
+5708 PLASMFANNSWD
-5720 DDFDDLAGLLASPQ
+5720 DDFDDLAGLWASQPK
-5734 TSDGDS
+5734 SAGDL
-5740 DNQNDSIDQALT
+5740 NDKNSSIDQALS
-5752 DLFGG
+5752 DLFGE

>member
-1 MGIDESRSKN
+1 
-11 RQTSQQRS
+11 
-19 TRRLSFRTL
+19 
-28 LCEHL
+28 
-33 ERREVM
+33 
-39 DAYGIFDAGTDPAY
+39 
-53 FQSMSDLLRGL
+53 
-64 NSGAGGGG
+64 
-72 NQGGNNG
+72 
-79 GGNNILGGAGGASGG
+79 
-94 GNINLSGNRWVNPV
+94 
-108 GGSSPNN
+108 
-115 GDPASVSWSIVPD
+115 
-128 GTQVSTINGGLAP
+128 
-141 SNFIAFMDGIYG
+141 
-153 ASPGPVAN
+153 
-161 RPWFNLV
+161 
-168 RRTYENWASVSGLNF
+168 
-183 IYEPIDDGAAYGA
+183 
-196 ASRGVIGVRGDMRI
+196 
-210 GGAAVDGNSG
+210 
-220 ILGYAFFPTGSG
+220 
-232 NTGTDGDMVIDTS
+232 
-245 DNFYSLN
+245 
-252 SDGATGENRGLHNVL
+252 
-267 SHEIG
+267 
-272 HGIGLGHVIP
+272 
-282 TDQTKLMEPFVS
+282 MEPFVS
-294 FAYYGAQLDD
+294 FAYYGAQHDD
-304 IIATQTLYGDTF
+304 ILATQTLYGDTY
-316 EQNDSTAQASNLG
+316 EQNDSTSQASNLG
-329 LLGNGVNQFDN
+329 LLGNGVNQYDN
-340 LSIDRSEDS
+340 LSIDRSEDT
-349 DVFLFT
+349 DVYLFT
-355 VGSAKLRR
+355 VGSAKLKR
-363 VTLTPEG
+363 VTLIPFG
-370 RQYDVGPQGGQ
+370 KQYDVGPQGGQ
-381 ISTVNSLIYRNLSFQ
+381 PTTVNTLVNRNLSVQ
-396 IEKLT
+396 IERLN

-409 SSAAGL
+409 SSPAGL

-422 NLNPGAYFL
+422 NLTPGAYFL
-431 RVLAGGA
+431 RVLAGAA
-438 GETQMYSLKIEAE
+438 GETQIYSLKFEAD

-552 GAPPQLSIAGDI
+552 GAPPQLSISGDVI
-564 ITVVLNSRSGST
+564 SVVLNSRSGST
-576 VTAQQLVDFVNSPSS
+576 VTAKQLVDFVNSPSS

-605 AATPLGLTDPSSY
+605 AATPLGLTDPSTY

-630 INPGAVIIG
+630 INPGAVIVG
-639 DRPNENEVT
+639 DNPNENEVT
-648 LRFAETLPDDN
+648 LRFAENLPDDN
-659 YRLEVFGFDDALRG
+659 YRIEVYGFDDTLRG
-673 ITGLRNVSGDLFV
+673 ITGLRNVTGDLFV
-686 PRNANTRQDTLE
+686 PRDANTRQDTLE

-712 QPVVRNASGVLEQRR
+712 QPVVRNTSGVLEQRR

-741 ENDSFGN
+741 ENDSQGN

-803 GPFIPSSSFRLRIGT
+803 GPFISSSSFRLRIGT

-871 GTPTVSNVGG
+871 GTPTVSKVGG
-881 VIVVDMARADV
+881 VIVVDMARANV

-905 VSSPLMTV
+905 VSSPLMIV

-923 VVGNRVINY
+923 IVGNRVINY
-932 SPVALVGLG
+932 SPVSLVGLG

-968 IDTEVHTL
+968 IDPEVHAL

-1014 YNFKDAYGT
+1014 YNFKDVYGA

-1127 MLLGLARA
+1127 MLLGLTRA

-1141 TLMNFDRGF
+1141 TLMNFNSGF
-1150 LNFPAASN
+1150 LNFPTSSN

-1172 RTSFLHR
+1172 RANFLHR

-1184 IDLYKFDIDFGP
+1184 IDLYKFDVDFGP
-1196 NGQTRQGSLVVESL
+1196 NGQTRKGSLVVESL

-1218 PLDTRLALFKQ
+1218 PLDTRLALYKQ

-1309 AARALVKVELIKGDK
+1309 AARGLVKVELIKGDK

-1753 YVNHADMRY
+1753 YVNYADMRY

-1845 INGLFIKVSTPAGGE
+1845 INGLFIKVSTPVGGE

-1931 ETPPSEATPRLT
+1931 DTPPSEATPRLT
-1943 LTGGQTAVRFIGL
+1943 LNGGQTAVRFIGL

-1999 DSSDALASLLR
+1999 DASDSQASLLR

-2018 GVNAIAGGTLPI
+2018 GVNAVAGGTLPI
-2030 GSFNYKVVMIDAMG
+2030 GSFNYRVVMVDAMG
-2044 RESLASNATA
+2044 RESLASNVTG
-2054 SATTTPAVGA
+2054 SATTTAAVGA

-2098 YTLIADLRDPAIT
+2098 YTLIADLRDSAIT
-2111 SIVDSGTSLVGT
+2111 SIVDNGTSLVGT
-2123 LGVETSGNVR
+2123 LSVETAGNVR

-2138 SLAMDPG
+2138 SLVMDPG
-2145 LIAKLEGARI
+2145 LIAKLEGSRI

-2161 QLLAEGVDGGRIVL
+2161 QMLAEGVDGGRIVL

-2190 TNNNGLNG
+2190 TNNNGLNNSL
-2198 AGDARQQDWSGIFAS
+2198 DAKQQDWSGIFAS

-2242 PLELQQADA
+2242 ALELQQSDA

-2282 PFGNNASRG
+2282 PFGNNNSRG
-2291 STVFVRGT
+2291 STVFARGT

-2306 TFQNNTG
+2306 VFQNNSG

-2364 VEIRADASTNDRTE
+2364 LEIRADASTNDRSE
-2378 DNLAVRDLQR
+2378 DNLAVRDPQR
-2388 NSLTTESV
+2388 NTLTTDSV

-2447 TGFTATGT
+2447 TGFTATGN

-2476 VVLTSLRDDTVGAG
+2476 VVITSLRDDTVGAG

-2518 LFDSFSNDRNVVTA
+2518 LFDSFSNDRNVATA

-2537 PTAVAPGINDSVLSA
+2537 PTIVAPGINDSVLSA
-2552 QFLGALSPDTSTTD
+2552 QFLGALAPDTSTTD
-2566 ENLFLGFTIQG
+2566 ENLVLGFTVQG
-2577 VLSEPADQDLYSFSG
+2577 VLSEPADQDLYSFGG

-2627 DSTAEQTNPALLFK
+2627 DSTAEQTNPSLLFK

-2709 SSAGVT
+2709 PSAGIT

-2733 STVQFADIRYATNG
+2733 STVQYADIRYTTNG
-2747 VQINGLPNNS
+2747 IQINGLPNNS
-2757 PLTGEANSAMF
+2757 PLTGEANSAMY
-2768 DGDTTDGITDLG
+2768 DGTTTDGITDLG

-2790 SVAGR
+2790 SVAGT
-2795 LTTGS
+2795 LSGGT
-2800 NRFSFTVGDLASEY
+2800 NRYRFTVGDLTSEY
-2814 VRTPSFAST
+2814 VKTPSFASS

-2831 YADGLNRKRLDIQV
+2831 YADGLNRKRLNIQV
-2845 LLDDDNDSTTPGIPV
+2845 LLDDDNDPTTPGVPV
-2860 TPTSRTRTSIVDDLP
+2860 TPTTRTRSSIVDDLP
-2875 GPLSGSDLVDLTRG
+2875 GPLSGSDLTDLTRG
-2889 SVGTADPFVSFLGVN
+2889 SVGTGDPFLSFLGT
-2904 ELRRGTYE
+2904 EQLRRGTYE
-2912 VVVTDVEPFSTKSGV
+2912 VVVTDAEPASTKAGV
-2927 YQMEIRTGDQ
+2927 YQMEIRTGDR
-2937 LSALPRN
+2937 LSSLPRN
-2944 YRGSYSTTV
+2944 FRGSYSTTV
-2953 EFLPGLT
+2953 EFLAGLT
-2960 IADRSTVDVTDGA
+2960 IPDRSTVDVTDGA

-3080 LIVSNNLIT
+3080 FIVSNNLIT

-3094 AVWSAPSDKYY
+3094 AVWSAPADKYY
-3105 DDGRAQQPR
+3105 ADGRAQQARLNATGTTNLTLP
-3114 YDLLG
+3114 
-3119 NPNYVGAP
+3119 P
-3127 TLGGSYTRNLPVDN
+3127 TLGGAYTRNLPVAN
-3141 VVPFGAQTG
+3141 KVPF
-3150 TTIAQRAGVAPG
+3150 GVAPG
-3162 VIVVNNI
+3162 SVAERAGVTPGIVVTNNI
-3169 FDSAGLGGL
+3169 FDESGLGGL
-3178 HIQGETPMWRI
+3178 NIQGETPTWRI
-3189 AAIPG
+3189 TVQPGSQDTIGAINTIGTHAGSRFNDAIPNQLEVG
-3194 AADLASDLSDP
+3194 L
-3205 QFPDHSGGYI
+3205 GR
-3215 NDGNILD
+3215 
-3222 VTFARQR
+3222 TR

-3235 DIAGAPTAAP
+3235 DIAGAGVGDP
-3245 AQGSGIVGGNG
+3245 AYGSGIVGGNG
-3256 WNPDNIPIYY
+3256 WSPDYIPIYY
-3266 REDGGSQYLRLPNTS
+3266 REDTAGQYLRANAEG
-3281 PGYAADEVVK
+3281 PGYAADEMVK
-3291 AIRDAFI
+3291 SIRDSFY

-3310 ISSWIEPQDDFVV
+3310 ISTWIEPQTQVIVRDPDAPDTWTYPSATLVVRGPQYIVSVNTPVQIQRV
-3323 GDPNDQRTWLWARSS
+3323 GDYSAS
-3338 ILVQGPQNIRINA
+3338 
-3351 GGVFAQRLGDYTAAP
+3351 P

-3371 NNTIIGN
+3371 NNTFIGN
-3378 DGRAS
+3378 DGRA
-3383 FNPETLDSA
+3383 PSA
-3392 LNDTIR
+3392 TVRTDIDGNDTIA
-3398 GATETFQGL
+3398 GAAETFQGV
-3407 GANPF
+3407 GINPQQ
-3412 TYNASGTL
+3412 YSVNGSL
-3420 PADPLLNG
+3420 SPDPLSTG

-3433 FYKFKLEVGDRVR
+3433 LYKFQLEVGERVR
-3446 IDVDTVQGAA
+3446 INVNTAGGLDAA
-3456 LDSALRVFDSSG
+3456 LKVFDASG
-3468 VPQVVSNETDPTTAN
+3468 VAQIVSNGNDATTADN
-3483 NRSAPGESIGLDP
+3483 VAAPGETLSKDP
-3496 YVDFTATKAG
+3496 YIDFTATKPG
-3506 IYYVGVSASG
+3506 VYYAAVSAAG
-3516 NTQYDPYSFASRRAG
+3516 NTTYDPLSLADRRQG
-3531 ATSGDYALSIQVL
+3531 ATSGDYTMTLEVL
-3544 KPEDFVIVVDDP
+3544 KPEQFVITVDEVNTY
-3556 ASYPDGETFTIQQ
+3556 ADGETFTIRQ
-3569 VPDFLGTTNNS
+3569 VSDFIGTSNNS
-3580 RTFEFTR
+3580 RTFEFTTT
-3587 DPGYSGAN
+3587 GATSGN
-3595 VPVFIGPEFR
+3595 NIPVFIGAEYR

-3611 SIANAISAAA
+3611 SIAAAINGAGMT
-3621 LNNAQALPNDI
+3621 NAQNLSNGA
-3632 FGAAS
+3632 FGFAN
-3637 PLAPVSAIALG
+3637 PLAPVSALPLG
-3648 GHNGF
+3648 GISGF
-3653 DPTYGVVG
+3653 NPTASGAAG
-3661 TGDFGINSGNIRG
+3661 ADLGINSGNIRG
-3674 SQLQAGLNR
+3674 AQIEAGLNR
-3683 YPDWNEDFSPT
+3683 TANATNDRSPF
-3694 DLLVVIGQSNGVTSS
+3694 DQGNSPGSNHMA
-3709 SSRFLGHANQG
+3709 LG
-3720 FGHDRTMSLPL
+3720 FGHDRTMSGGFG
-3731 LPTID
+3731 
-3736 RPVTAQGNGT
+3736 TALGDGT
-3746 SEKFVVVRSA
+3746 TEKFVVVRNA
-3756 YSLAMSPNRRVA
+3756 YSITSSVARRIN
-3768 GRTGNNN
+3768 GRVGSNNA
-3775 LNQIIPETG
+3775 NQIIPESG
-3784 IMVSGGASPSLL
+3784 ISISSGSTPTLM
-3796 NNAFVNVQTPIV
+3796 NNAFINVQSPIV
-3808 QERAVFTGGDFRGS
+3808 QEPPTYVGTIVGAVNP
-3822 FDMASVRPSAT
+3822 ARPAAV
-3833 VVGGNTYQYLEPATP
+3833 VVGGNTYQYVEPAKP
-3848 VTNLGLVVEVGPTN
+3848 DSNLTWGNIEAVPTN
-3862 VPNTNLDFNFVAG
+3862 VPNTSSDFNFIAS
-3875 DSERLFVDFPGGN
+3875 DTEKLLVDFPGNN
-3888 FLPNA
+3888 FLPG
-3893 ESRIID
+3893 SGSQIID
-3899 SSVNS
+3899 SSINS
-3904 LPEREGLRAVKT
+3904 LPERESFRAVKS

-3961 RADFTGPSAISLV
+3961 RADFVGPTAVSLL

-3979 AQQVDSDKAVSVI
+3979 AQQVDSDKTVSVI
-3992 QLTSGVYPEF
+3992 QLTGGVYPEF

-4015 GGGTGID
+4015 GGGTGIN

-4092 VDTTTGDLIN
+4092 VNANSGDQIN

-4109 KDANGGNV
+4109 KDSNGGNV
-4117 TFEYES
+4117 AFEYES

-4256 TDGQTF
+4256 ADGQTF

-4328 PAAGRV
+4328 PSAGRV

-4348 TIQDGQTITITRNVA
+4348 TIQDGQTITITRNIA
-4363 GSIVSKTFEFTTDA
+4363 GSITSTTFEFTTDA
-4377 AFTAGNI
+4377 AFTSGNI
-4384 PVTFAPTDTQA
+4384 PVTFGPTDTQS
-4395 QIGEALATAIASAGL
+4395 QIGDALAKAIASAGL

-4542 VDVGLLA
+4542 VDIGLLA
-4549 TSAVNVQD
+4549 TSSVNVQD

-4595 DPARVPIRYTNQ
+4595 DPSRVPIRYTNQ

-4620 IKSSVLNL
+4620 LKSSILNL
-4628 DSQITSTGLELFDT
+4628 DSQITSRGLELFDT

-4819 FRFQTNAFTVNQA
+4819 FRFQANAFPVNQA

-4902 SSFARFRASTAGSLT
+4902 TSFARFRASTAGSLS

-4991 SPPANAKIFTFRSDG
+4991 SPPANAKVFTFRSDG

-5018 QDSFVYVVTDG
+5018 QDSFVYIVTDG

-5072 LAASVPGPA
+5072 IAASVPGPA

-5160 VDKTVS
+5160 VDKTIS
-5166 TNEDTPVSI
+5166 TKEDTPVSI

-5183 DSVGPANEQLIQ
+5183 DTVGPANEQLIQ

-5205 TSQGGRVEIVGDRVI
+5205 TSQGGRVEVVGDRVI

-5279 EDSLEREFV
+5279 EDSPEREFI
-5288 LSEYFSD
+5288 LSQYFSD
-5295 PDIVTNGDVLTYRVA
+5295 PDIATNGDVLTYRVA

-5334 QNGQATIVIEAMDM
+5334 QNGQATIVVEAMDL
-5348 AGLKTTSTLRLIVT
+5348 AGLKTTNTLRLVVT

-5419 VSILGNQLQL
+5419 VSIQGNQLQL

-5488 LGILTATPL
+5488 LGILTATTL

-5510 DSMTASIVTTPTRG
+5510 DSMTASIVTLPTRG

-5540 TALFGSTDTFTYRAI
+5540 TALFGATDTFTYRAI

-5573 APAPA
+5573 PPAPT
-5578 YQNPSQQ
+5578 YQNPSQR

-5660 NNAQALDSPAL
+5660 NNAPAL
-5671 DSMVVEVG
+5671 ESMVVEVG
-5679 RGLSSS
+5679 RGLTSS
-5685 TPIPAWAGMMESRR
+5685 TPMPAWAGMIESRR

-5720 DDFDDLAGLLASPQ
+5720 NDFDDLAGLLASPQ

-5740 DNQNDSIDQALT
+5740 DNQNDSIDQALM

>member
-11 RQTSQQRS
+11 RHPSTERS
-19 TRRLSFRTL
+19 TRRMSFRSL
-28 LCEHL
+28 LCEQL

-39 DAYGIFDAGTDPAY
+39 DAAGIFDAGTDPAY
-53 FQSMSDLLRGL
+53 FQRMSDQLRGL
-64 NSGAGGGG
+64 NSGD
-72 NQGGNNG
+72 GGNNGGGANGG

-128 GTQVSTINGGLAP
+128 GTQVSNINGGLAP

-153 ASPGPVAN
+153 SAPGPVAN

-168 RRTYENWASVSGLNF
+168 RRTYENWASASGLNF
-183 IYEPIDDGAAYGA
+183 IYEPNDDGAAYSA
-196 ASRGVIGVRGDMRI
+196 AARGVIGVRGDMRV
-210 GGAAVDGNSG
+210 GGNAIDGNSG
-220 ILGYAFFPTGSG
+220 ILGFAFYPTGSG

-252 SDGATGENRGLHNVL
+252 SDGANGENRGLHNVL

-282 TDQTKLMEPFVS
+282 TDETKLMEPFVS

-304 IIATQTLYGDTF
+304 IIATQTLYGDTY
-316 EQNDSTAQASNLG
+316 EQNDATSQASNLG
-329 LLGNGVNQFDN
+329 LLGNGVTQFSN
-340 LSIDRSEDS
+340 LSIDRSEDT

-355 VGSAKLRR
+355 VGNAKLKRI
-363 VTLTPEG
+363 TLIPEG
-370 RQYDVGPQGGQ
+370 KQYDVGPQGG
-381 ISTVNSLIYRNLSFQ
+381 SPTTVNSLLYRNLSFQ
-396 IEKLT
+396 IERLN
-401 GEVVAVAN
+401 GEIVAVAN
-409 SSAAGL
+409 AGPAGV

-422 NLNPGAYFL
+422 NLIPGAYFL
-431 RVLAGGA
+431 RVLAGAA
-438 GETQMYSLKIEAE
+438 GETQMYSLRMEAD

-474 SVRTVSPRE
+474 SIRTVSPRE

-511 SFGLPSVS
+511 SFGLPSAS
-519 TDFGTNGKVDVQLTA
+519 SDFGTNGKVDIQLTS
-534 RNATDSL
+534 RNATDSFQ
-541 RINVTRADLGI
+541 INVSRADLGA
-552 GAPPQLSIAGDI
+552 GAPPQLSISGSI
-564 ITVVLNSRSGST
+564 INLVLNSRTGST
-576 VTAQQLVDFVNSPSS
+576 ATAQQLVDFINSPSS
-591 PVASKLSAKINGGF
+591 PLASKLSAKINGGF
-605 AATPLGLTDPSSY
+605 ASTVLGTADPATY
-618 SPIVLAKSNDVI
+618 SPIQLTKSNDVV

-648 LRFAETLPDDN
+648 LRFAENLPDDN
-659 YRLEVFGFDDALRG
+659 YRLEVYGFDDALRG
-673 ITGLRNVSGDLFV
+673 ITGLRNTSGDLFV
-686 PRNANTRQDTLE
+686 PRDANTRQDTIE
-698 FRLDLGSKVTAVVP
+698 FRIDLGSKVTAVVP
-712 QPVVRNASGVLEQRR
+712 QPVVRNTLGVLEQRR
-727 DTIVVY
+727 DTIIVY
-733 FDNEKLFV
+733 FDNEKLYV
-741 ENDSFGN
+741 ENDSLGN

-754 ENPDFYQLLYTANTV
+754 ENPDFYQLHYTANTV

-818 RETTPIAPVRNEA
+818 RETTPFQPVRSEA

-836 SDLNTNAAVKL
+836 SDLNTKGAVKL

-856 SGSGLQISFVNSLSG
+856 AGSGLQVSFVNSLVG
-871 GTPTVSNVGG
+871 GTPTVSSVGG

-892 TANEIADAMNTST
+892 TANEIVDALNVST

-913 TLEPGSNGNT
+913 TLEPGSVGTT
-923 VVGNRVINY
+923 VVGSRVINY
-932 SPVALVGLG
+932 SPIALVGLG
-941 SSFDTSSNLGTIG
+941 SSFDTSTNLGTLG

-968 IDTEVHTL
+968 IDPEVHAL
-976 DLIGANNDPGTRNVP
+976 DLIGANNDPGVRNVP

-1002 TGDNFQG
+1002 SGDNFNG

-1014 YNFKDAYGT
+1014 YNFKNAYGS
-1023 VAGTNQSNAITDK
+1023 VAGATQSNAITEK
-1036 QKARIREAFSLW
+1036 QRARIREAFSLW
-1048 SEYVGVQFVETPDS
+1048 SEQIGVQFVETPDS

-1112 NYGENFTRCA
+1112 NYGENFTRAA

-1127 MLLGLARA
+1127 LMLGLARA

-1141 TLMNFDRGF
+1141 TLMNFNAGF
-1150 LNFPAASN
+1150 INFPTSSN
-1158 RDFEP
+1158 RNFEP
-1163 VFPGNLDVL
+1163 IFPGNLDVL
-1172 RTSFLHR
+1172 RANYLHR
-1179 PESSD
+1179 SEGSD
-1184 IDLYKFDIDFGP
+1184 IDLYRFDIDFGP
-1196 NGQTRQGSLVVESL
+1196 NGQSRQGALVVESL

-1218 PLDTRLALFKQ
+1218 PLDTRLALYKQ

-1247 FTAVEPGKLG
+1247 FTAVQPGKLG

-1309 AARALVKVELIKGDK
+1309 SARSLVKVDLLKGDRA
-1324 TTKVGNRDITYS
+1324 TKIGNKDITYS
-1336 PIILAGGNVNLIA
+1336 PIILTGGNINLIA

-1359 LIRMQLDSGV
+1359 LIRMNLDSGV
-1369 YFIGISASGNDKYD
+1369 YYIGISASGNDKYD

-1391 GGRTQG
+1391 GGKTQG

-1409 DGTDSLQDVD
+1409 DGSDTLQDVD
-1419 NGSSDV
+1419 NGSGDLNV
-1425 NATFDG
+1425 TFDG

-1437 GGTYNYWFE
+1437 GGVYNYWFE
-1446 TRPLDRVLRFNAG
+1446 TRPLDRVMRFNSG
-1459 GNAALDTRIVTITGG
+1459 GTASLDTRIVTVTGG
-1474 NGTVRRFEF
+1474 NGVVRRFEF

-1498 NSNST
+1498 NSTST
-1503 AGDLASALAN
+1503 AGDLANALAN
-1513 AINSRSE
+1513 AINARTE
-1520 LGVTAVPNGTRITLK
+1520 LGVTAVPNGARVTLR

-1554 TIFVDKSAGPN
+1554 MIFVDKSAGPN

-1570 TKPFNNIS
+1570 AKPFNNIS
-1578 GSGVANAFAA
+1578 GAGVANAFAA

-1594 IRIVGNGGAD
+1594 VRIVGNGGAD

-1636 PKGVSVMVDAGA
+1636 PKGVNVMVDAGA

-1679 KLLDRNGNAIKSADG
+1679 KLLDRSGNALKATDG
-1694 SEITGSVFF
+1694 TDATGSVFF

-1713 DNYAPNTTPAP
+1713 DNYAPTTVPAP

-1732 KRDLDRS
+1732 KRDLDKS
-1739 AGRFDLEDEGIFRQ
+1739 VGRFDLEDEGVFRQ
-1753 YVNHADMRY
+1753 YVNYADIRY

-1808 FEETLFSDNRYQR
+1808 FEETLFSDVRYQR
-1821 KGSFTPDYDRIGP
+1821 KGAFTPDYDRVGP
-1834 AIHDNTLINNS
+1834 EIHDNLLINNS
-1845 INGLFIKVSTPAGGE
+1845 INGIFIKVSTPAGGE

-1872 TDIVHVISENI
+1872 TDIVHVIAENI

-1931 ETPPSEATPRLT
+1931 ETPPSEATPRLS
-1943 LTGGQTAVRFIGL
+1943 LAGGQTAVRFIGL

-1961 EYVSRRLYRADS
+1961 EYVARRLYRADS
-1973 VGGPYRLV
+1973 VGGAYRLV
-1981 AELDGTST
+1981 AELDGTTT
-1989 TYTDRGGLLT
+1989 TYTDRGGVLS
-1999 DSSDALASLLR
+1999 DPSDAQATLLL
-2010 DRPVVSSV
+2010 DRPLVSSV
-2018 GVNAIAGGTLPI
+2018 GVNATAGGTLPI
-2030 GSFNYKVVMIDAMG
+2030 GAFNYRIVMVDEMG
-2044 RESLASNATA
+2044 RESLASNATS
-2054 SATTTPAVGA
+2054 SATTTAAVGS

-2073 TSLPSVQTGYAG
+2073 TSLPSVQTGFAG
-2085 RRIYRSSVGGAGT
+2085 RRVYRSAVGGVGP
-2098 YTLIADLRDPAIT
+2098 YSLVADLRDPAIT
-2111 SIVDSGTSLVGT
+2111 SIIDNGTSLPGT
-2123 LGVETSGNVR
+2123 LSVETSGNIR

-2138 SLAMDPG
+2138 SLVMDPG

-2161 QLLAEGVDGGRIVL
+2161 QLLAEGVDGSRVVF

-2190 TNNNGLNG
+2190 TNNNGLN
-2198 AGDARQQDWSGIFAS
+2198 AAADAREKDWSGIYAS
-2213 PGANVSLDNA
+2213 PGVNLSIDNA

-2242 PLELQQADA
+2242 PIELQQADA
-2251 RIANT
+2251 RIANS

-2282 PFGNNASRG
+2282 PFGNNNSRG
-2291 STVFVRGT
+2291 ATVFARGT

-2313 TAITI
+2313 TAITL
-2318 DANSMDAQLRGD
+2318 DANSMDAELRGD
-2330 LGRQTGNVDRNKTLD
+2330 LGRQTGSVDRDRTLD
-2345 WNRGPLFRGNRLFN
+2345 WNRGPLFRGNRFFN

-2364 VEIRADASTNDRTE
+2364 LEIRADASTNDR
-2378 DNLAVRDLQR
+2378 DQNNLAVRDLQR

-2408 SVTVGNL
+2408 SITVGNL
-2415 QQVGGLRLQSAVNES
+2415 QHVGGLRLQSAINES

-2447 TGFTATGT
+2447 TGFTATGN
-2455 FSSITDRVGGT
+2455 FSSISDRVGGT
-2466 VQVLGMPGFP
+2466 VQVIGMPGFP
-2476 VVLTSLRDDTVGAG
+2476 VVLTSLRDDSVGAG

-2518 LFDSFSNDRNVVTA
+2518 LFDSFSNDRNVTTV

-2537 PTAVAPGINDSVLSA
+2537 RNIIAPGINDSVLTA
-2552 QFLGALSPDTSTTD
+2552 QFLGALAPNTSTTD
-2566 ENLFLGFTIQG
+2566 ENLVLGFTIQG
-2577 VLSEPADQDLYSFSG
+2577 VLSEPGDQDLYSFSG

-2601 VDYTQDTLDS
+2601 IDYTQVTLDT

-2627 DSTAEQTNPALLFK
+2627 DSTAEQTNPSLLFK
-2641 DPSINPD
+2641 DPSIIAD
-2648 YVNPIVQRTRS
+2648 HVNPIVQRTRS

-2673 TSNPKDAGLRVLL
+2673 TTNTKDAGLRVLL
-2686 PGLAGAPSTYFFRIR
+2686 PGLSGAPSTYFFRVR
-2701 SKSTNIDN
+2701 SKSTNIDQ
-2709 SSAGVT
+2709 STGGITS
-2715 AGSYTVQVR
+2715 GSYTAQIR

-2747 VQINGLPNNS
+2747 IQINGMPNNS

-2768 DGDTTDGITDLG
+2768 DGITTDGITDLG
-2780 PLQLTNKGAI
+2780 PLHLTNKAAI
-2790 SVAGR
+2790 SVAGT
-2795 LTTGS
+2795 LVGGT
-2800 NRFSFTVGDLASEY
+2800 NRYQFTVGDLASEY

-2823 YPVVIDVD
+2823 YPVIIDVD
-2831 YADGLNRKRLDIQV
+2831 YADGLNRKRLNIQV
-2845 LLDDDNDSTTPGIPV
+2845 LFDDDNDPTTPGIPV
-2860 TPTSRTRTSIVDDLP
+2860 TPTNRTRSAIVDDLP

-2889 SVGTADPFVSFLGVN
+2889 SVGTGDPFVSFLGAN

-2912 VVVTDVEPFSTKSGV
+2912 VLVTDAEPFSTKAGV
-2927 YQMEIRTGDQ
+2927 YQMEIRAGDQ
-2937 LSALPRN
+2937 LANLPRN

-2960 IADRSTVDVTDGA
+2960 IPDRSTVDVTDGA

-2978 EWTRTGAVNFGN
+2978 EWTRTGTVNFGN

-3001 ARLGDKFRDIIN
+3001 ARLGDRFRDIIN
-3013 QLFQQKQLN
+3013 QLFQQQQLN

-3044 NVEVIDA
+3044 NVEVIDT
-3051 SNIFT
+3051 SNVFT

-3064 RFDGTS
+3064 RFDGAS

-3080 LIVSNNLIT
+3080 FVVTNNIIT
-3089 KSRDY
+3089 KSRDF
-3094 AVWSAPSDKYY
+3094 AVWSAPADKYY
-3105 DDGRAQQPR
+3105 ADGRAQQARITLTGTTNTTLP
-3114 YDLLG
+3114 
-3119 NPNYVGAP
+3119 P
-3127 TLGGSYTRNLPVDN
+3127 TLGGAFTRNLPVAN
-3141 VVPFGAQTG
+3141 TVPFGVVPGSVAE
-3150 TTIAQRAGVAPG
+3150 RAGVTPG
-3162 VIVVNNI
+3162 IVVMNNI
-3169 FDSAGLGGL
+3169 FDESGLGGL
-3178 HIQGETPMWRI
+3178 NIQGETPTWRI
-3189 AAIPG
+3189 TVRPG
-3194 AADLASDLSDP
+3194 SQDTIA
-3205 QFPDHSGGYI
+3205 I
-3215 NDGNILD
+3215 NDFGTHAGSRFNDSIPQRLE
-3222 VTFARQR
+3222 VGMGRTR

-3235 DIAGAPTAAP
+3235 DISGAATGADPF
-3245 AQGSGIVGGNG
+3245 GSGVMGGNG
-3256 WNPDNIPIYY
+3256 WSPDFIPIYY
-3266 REDGGSQYLRLPNTS
+3266 RDDTGDLYLRLGEPPPPS
-3281 PGYAADEVVK
+3281 GYAADEMVK
-3291 AIRDAFI
+3291 AIRDSFY

-3310 ISSWIEPQDDFVV
+3310 ISTWIEPQTPVIVVDPDAPETWTYPSATLVVRGPQYIVATPGTPLQIQRV
-3323 GDPNDQRTWLWARSS
+3323 GDYSAS
-3338 ILVQGPQNIRINA
+3338 
-3351 GGVFAQRLGDYTAAP
+3351 P

-3371 NNTIIGN
+3371 NNTFIGN
-3378 DGRAS
+3378 DGRA
-3383 FNPETLDSA
+3383 PAAALSA
-3392 LNDTIR
+3392 DLESNDTIA
-3398 GATETFQGL
+3398 GAVETYQGV
-3407 GANPF
+3407 GINPQQ
-3412 TYNASGTL
+3412 YSVNGTL
-3420 PADPLLNG
+3420 SPDPLSTG

-3433 FYKFKLEVGDRVR
+3433 LYKFQLEIGERVK
-3446 IDVDTVQGAA
+3446 INVNASGSLNSV
-3456 LDSALRVFDSSG
+3456 LKIFDASG
-3468 VPQVVSNETDPTTAN
+3468 VAQIVSNANDPTTSDN
-3483 NRSAPGESIGLDP
+3483 VPAPGEPLGLDP
-3496 YVDFTATKAG
+3496 YIDFTATKAG
-3506 IYYVGVSASG
+3506 VYYAAVSAAG
-3516 NTQYDPYSFASRRAG
+3516 NTAYDPLSLADRTRG
-3531 ATSGDYALSIQVL
+3531 DTSGDYTMTLEVL
-3544 KPEDFVIVVDDP
+3544 RPEQFVITVDEVNTY
-3556 ASYPDGETFTIQQ
+3556 ADGETFTIRQ
-3569 VPDFLGTTNNS
+3569 VADFVGTTSNS

-3587 DPGYSGAN
+3587 SGAVSGNN
-3595 VPVFIGPEFR
+3595 VPVFIGADYR
-3605 VPDLAR
+3605 VPDVAR
-3611 SIANAISAAA
+3611 AIAAA
-3621 LNNAQALPNDI
+3621 INGAGMNNVQNLNNGA
-3632 FGAAS
+3632 FGFAN
-3637 PLAPVSAIALG
+3637 PLAPVSALPLG
-3648 GHNGF
+3648 GISGF
-3653 DPTYGVVG
+3653 NPGASNAVGPDLGV
-3661 TGDFGINSGNIRG
+3661 NSGNIRNG
-3674 SQLQAGLNR
+3674 NNQGQVEIEAGLNR
-3683 YPDWNEDFSPT
+3683 TANGTNDRAPFDQGNAP
-3694 DLLVVIGQSNGVTSS
+3694 GSNHMA
-3709 SSRFLGHANQG
+3709 LG
-3720 FGHDRTMSLPL
+3720 FGHDRTMSGPFG
-3731 LPTID
+3731 
-3736 RPVTAQGNGT
+3736 TALGDGT
-3746 SEKFVVVRSA
+3746 TEKFVVIRNA
-3756 YSLAMSPNRRVA
+3756 YSITSSVTRRINARV
-3768 GRTGNNN
+3768 GGNNA
-3775 LNQIIPETG
+3775 NQIIPESG
-3784 IMVSGGASPSLL
+3784 IAVSGGATPTLM
-3796 NNAFVNVQTPIV
+3796 NNTFINVQSPIV
-3808 QERAVFTGGDFRGS
+3808 QEPPVFTNTVVGDTP
-3822 FDMASVRPSAT
+3822 AVRPSA
-3833 VVGGNTYQYLEPATP
+3833 VIVGGNTYQYVEPAKP
-3848 VTNLGLVVEVGPTN
+3848 DSNLTWGNIEAVPTN
-3862 VPNTNLDFNFVAG
+3862 VPNTSSDFNFIATNN
-3875 DSERLFVDFPGGN
+3875 ERLLVDFPGNN
-3888 FLPNA
+3888 FLPG
-3893 ESRIID
+3893 SGSQIID
-3899 SSVNS
+3899 SSINS
-3904 LPEREGLRAVKT
+3904 LPEREGFRAVKS
-3916 AVGIAPSPILAPDR
+3916 AVGIAPSPVLAPDR
-3930 DYYGIFRADDPNVA
+3930 DFYGIFRADDPNVA
-3944 PPSGLGG
+3944 PPSGLGA

-3961 RADFTGPSAISLV
+3961 RADFVGPTAVSLI

-3979 AQQVDSDKAVSVI
+3979 AQQVDSDKTESVI
-3992 QLTSGVYPEF
+3992 QLTGGVYPEF

-4015 GGGTGID
+4015 GGGTGIN
-4022 DDSVIGRTGGNRLPG
+4022 DDSVVGRTGGNRLPG
-4037 SAVTITENGRLLIEG
+4037 SVVTITENGRLLVEG

-4092 VDTTTGDLIN
+4092 VNTVSGDQIN
-4102 DGDSFSI
+4102 DGDTFTI
-4109 KDANGGNV
+4109 KDSNGGNV

-4123 GYRLQIPQG
+4123 GFRLQIPQG

-4153 TINSG
+4153 TIT
-4158 SATYSF
+4158 SAGTTYSF

-4174 PAARIVRFTSL
+4174 PSARVVRFTSL

-4193 SLIAAINSPAIPG
+4193 SLVAAINNPTIPG
-4206 VVASLTSDGNIFIG
+4206 VVASLTADGNIFVG

-4232 PSIQQPNPTIGL
+4232 PSIQQPNSTIGL

-4275 DSDGTTQPGN
+4275 DTDGTTQPGN

-4300 TATQLA
+4300 IATQGA
-4306 IAGSTLALRSTVVNG
+4306 IAGSNLALNSTVVNN

-4334 DVVSTELNVVGVAR
+4334 DVVSTELNIVGVAR
-4348 TIQDGQTITITRNVA
+4348 TIQDGQTITISRTV
-4363 GSIVSKTFEFTTDA
+4363 GGTTVSTTFEFTNDA
-4377 AFTAGNI
+4377 TVGAGNI
-4384 PVTFAPTDTQA
+4384 AVPFGPTDTQD
-4395 QIGEALATAIASAGL
+4395 QIGAALANAIASAGL
-4410 GLSPQHVGNGNVII
+4410 GLWPQHVGNGNVIV
-4424 GGTSD
+4424 GGSAE

-4450 RTTLEIF
+4450 RTALEIF

-4468 GADLVDNTSFT
+4468 GADLLDNTSFT

-4506 RFSNASTQNDIV
+4506 RFSGTSTQNDVV
-4518 NAMIAA
+4518 NAMVAA

-4542 VDVGLLA
+4542 VDIGLLP
-4549 TSAVNVQD
+4549 TSAVNVID
-4557 SKLTTARGN
+4557 SRLTTARGN

-4578 VNTVTFEFEN
+4578 TNTVTFEFEN
-4588 LSVGNGR
+4588 ISVANGR

-4607 DSVQRVYEAMKAT
+4607 DSVQRVYEAMQAT
-4620 IKSSVLNL
+4620 IKSSILRL
-4628 DSQITSTGLELFDT
+4628 DSQITSRGLELFDN
-4642 AKYLTNVD
+4642 ARYLTNVD

-4665 PVLFIQDPSFTA
+4665 PVLFVQDPSFSS
-4677 INMRDAIIRA
+4677 IQMRDAIIRA
-4687 INGLSAAGGTSLVA
+4687 INNLNTAGGTTLLA
-4701 KVRGGS
+4701 KVRGGN
-4707 TLFVENAV
+4707 TLFVENAI

-4737 QSNRIDN
+4737 ASNRIDN

-4793 GAGITSESDGKPQ
+4793 GGGITSESEGKPQ

-4819 FRFQTNAFTVNQA
+4819 FRFQTNTYTGTQA

-4838 IDTELTV
+4838 VDTELTV
-4845 TMSAPGVLNGW
+4845 TMSAPGILNGW

-4870 NVFDNVVFSSGSL
+4870 NVFDNVVFSVGSL

-4897 VTLAT
+4897 VTVAT
-4902 SSFARFRASTAGSLT
+4902 TSFARFRASSAGSLL

-4953 FGGLITNDPFDS
+4953 FGGLITNDPFDG

-4978 INPDRKPLSARLV
+4978 INPDRKPLSARLIT
-4991 SPPANAKIFTFRSDG
+4991 PPANAKVFTFRADG

-5018 QDSFVYVVTDG
+5018 TDSFVYIVTDG
-5029 VLDALAPATAL
+5029 VLDALAPATAV

-5060 EDQRLDIPGSVV
+5060 EDQQLNIPGSVV
-5072 LAASVPGPA
+5072 IAASVPGPA

-5094 ALSARGGSVR
+5094 ALSAQGGSVR
-5104 FAGGVISYIPLSNF
+5104 FIGGVITYIPLSNF
-5118 VGDDSFTYTIIDNG
+5118 VGSDSFTYTIIDNG

-5137 ADPLTAIGTIFVTVV
+5137 ADPLTAVGTIFVTVL

-5160 VDKTVS
+5160 VNKTLQ
-5166 TNEDTPVSI
+5166 TDEDVPVSI
-5175 TINDLIAG
+5175 TIDDLIAG
-5183 DSVGPANEQLIQ
+5183 DTVGPANEQLIQ
-5195 TLNFSGVINP
+5195 TLNFSGLINP
-5205 TSQGGRVEIVGDRVI
+5205 TARGGRVEVVGDRVV
-5220 YYPANHF
+5220 YYPPSHF

-5248 PQTSRGTVTVI
+5248 PQTSRGTVTVN
-5259 VDPVNDSP
+5259 VAPVNDPP
-5267 FVVKPFGTVTVL
+5267 FVVKPFGTITVL
-5279 EDSLEREFV
+5279 EDSPEREFV
-5288 LSEYFSD
+5288 LSEFFSD
-5295 PDIVTNGDVLTYRVA
+5295 PDIATNGDVLSYRVA
-5310 SNSNTGL
+5310 SNTNPGL

-5322 AGGKMFVRPKPD
+5322 AGGKMFVRPKAD
-5334 QNGQATIVIEAMDM
+5334 QNGQATIVVEAMDL
-5348 AGLKTTSTLRLIVT
+5348 AGLKTTSTLRLVVT

-5382 SLPVVFELSPA
+5382 SLPVVFDLSPQ

-5414 TNVAT
+5414 TNVANVT
-5419 VSILGNQLQL
+5419 IQGNKLQL

-5437 QTTINVVATD
+5437 QTLINVVATD

-5464 NDPPVANPDFY
+5464 NDAPVTQPDFY

-5488 LGILTATPL
+5488 LGILTATTL

-5502 ANDKDPEG
+5502 ANDRDPEG
-5510 DSMTASIVTTPTRG
+5510 DAMTASIVTQPTRG

-5578 YQNPSQQ
+5578 YQNPSQR

-5636 DVLAVIDKINSS
+5636 DVLAVVDKINSS

-5660 NNAQALDSPAL
+5660 NAAPAL
-5671 DSMVVEVG
+5671 DSMIVEVG
-5679 RGLSSS
+5679 RGLTSS
-5685 TPIPAWAGMMESRR
+5685 TPMPAWAAMMGSGRNTSSRL
-5699 QNASKLQSM
+5699 SSM
-5708 PLASMFANSNWD
+5708 PLASMFANNSWQD
-5720 DDFDDLAGLLASPQ
+5720 DLDDLAGLLGSHPTDDDPDDKNA
-5734 TSDGDS
+5734 TL
-5740 DNQNDSIDQALT
+5740 DQALK

>member
-11 RQTSQQRS
+11 RHPSQQRS
-19 TRRLSFRTL
+19 SRRLSFRSL

-39 DAYGIFDAGTDPAY
+39 DAAGIFDAGTDPAY
-53 FQSMSDLLRGL
+53 FARMTDQLRLLG
-64 NSGAGGGG
+64 SGDGGQNQGGANGGGG
-72 NQGGNNG
+72 G
-79 GGNNILGGAGGASGG
+79 GGANLLGGAGGANGG
-94 GNINLSGNRWVNPV
+94 GNINLSGNRWINPV

-115 GDPASVSWSIVPD
+115 GDPATVSWSIVPD
-128 GTQVSTINGGLAP
+128 GTQVSTVGGGLAP
-141 SNFIAFMDGIYG
+141 SNFISFMDGIYG
-153 ASPGPVAN
+153 SAPGSLVN

-168 RRTYENWASVSGLNF
+168 RRTYDNWASLSGLNF

-196 ASRGVIGVRGDMRI
+196 ASRGVIGVRGDMRV
-210 GGAAVDGNSG
+210 GGNAIDGNSG
-220 ILGYAFFPTGSG
+220 ILGFAFYPTGSG

-245 DNFYSLN
+245 DNFYQLS
-252 SDGATGENRGLHNVL
+252 SDGATGENRGLINVL

-294 FAYYGAQLDD
+294 FAYYGPQHDD
-304 IIATQTLYGDTF
+304 ILATQTLYGDTY
-316 EQNDSTAQASNLG
+316 EQNDATSQASNLG
-329 LLGNGVNQFDN
+329 LLGNGVNQFN
-340 LSIDRSEDS
+340 SLSIDRSEDT

-355 VGSAKLRR
+355 VGSAKLKR
-363 VTLTPEG
+363 VTLIPEG
-370 RQYDVGPQGGQ
+370 LQYDVGPQGGQ
-381 ISTVNSLIYRNLSFQ
+381 ISTVNTLINRNLSFQ
-396 IEKLT
+396 IERIS

-409 SSAAGL
+409 SSPAGL

-422 NLNPGAYFL
+422 SLSPGAYFL
-431 RVLAGGA
+431 RVLAGAA
-438 GETQMYSLKIEAE
+438 GETQMYSLRVEAD
-451 AKTSTGPILI
+451 ATTSTGPILI

-489 DAQIIDPATVSGIRV
+489 DAQIIDPSTVSGIRV
-504 TRAGGDG
+504 TRAGSDG

-519 TDFGTNGKVDVQLTA
+519 SDFGTTGKVDIQLTS

-541 RINVTRADLGI
+541 RIDVARADLGI
-552 GAPPQLSIAGDI
+552 GAPPQLSLTGNTISL
-564 ITVVLNSRSGST
+564 VLNSRVGST
-576 VTAQQLVDFVNSPSS
+576 ITAQQLVDLINSPSS
-591 PVASKLSAKINGGF
+591 PVAPKLSAKINGGF
-605 AATPLGLTDPSSY
+605 ASTVLGTVDPVGY
-618 SPIVLAKSNDVI
+618 SPILLARSNDVI
-630 INPGAVIIG
+630 IVPGAVIIG

-648 LRFAETLPDDN
+648 LRFAENLPDDN
-659 YRLEVFGFDDALRG
+659 YRLEVYGFDDTLRG
-673 ITGLRNVSGDLFV
+673 ITGLRNSTGDLFV
-686 PRNANTRQDTLE
+686 PRDANTRQDTLE
-698 FRLDLGSKVTAVVP
+698 FRIDLGSKVTAVVP
-712 QPVVRNASGVLEQRR
+712 QPVVRNVAGVLEQRR

-741 ENDSFGN
+741 ENDALGN
-748 PTAGSA
+748 PTVGSA

-803 GPFIPSSSFRLRIGT
+803 GPFIPASSFRLRIGT
-818 RETTPIAPVRNEA
+818 RETTPFAPVRNET

-836 SDLNTNAAVKL
+836 SDLNTNGAVKL

-856 SGSGLQISFVNSLSG
+856 NGSGLQISFVNSLSG
-871 GTPTVSNVGG
+871 GTPTVTSVGG
-881 VIVVDMARADV
+881 VIVVDMVRADV
-892 TANEIADAMNTST
+892 TANEIADAMNVST

-932 SPVALVGLG
+932 SPISLVGLG
-941 SSFDTSSNLGTIG
+941 SSFDTSTNLGTIG
-954 SKDVPLTSLLLTSN
+954 SKDVPLTSLLLTSS
-968 IDTEVHTL
+968 IDPEVHAL
-976 DLIGANNDPGTRNVP
+976 DLIGANNDPGTRSVP

-1014 YNFKDAYGT
+1014 YNFKDGYGA
-1023 VAGTNQSNAITDK
+1023 VAGTAQSNAISEK
-1036 QKARIREAFSLW
+1036 QRARVREAFSLW

-1112 NYGENFTRCA
+1112 NYGENFTRAA

-1127 MLLGLARA
+1127 LMLGLARA

-1141 TLMNFDRGF
+1141 TLMNFNAGF
-1150 LNFPAASN
+1150 INFPTSTN
-1158 RDFEP
+1158 RNFEP

-1172 RTSFLHR
+1172 RASYLHR

-1184 IDLYKFDIDFGP
+1184 IDLYRFDIDFGP
-1196 NGQTRQGSLVVESL
+1196 NGQSRQGSLVVESL
-1210 AERLASSS
+1210 AERLENSS
-1218 PLDTRLALFKQ
+1218 PLDTRLALYKQ
-1229 TQATA
+1229 TQASA
-1234 VSNLGAGGGIEVK
+1234 VSNMGAGGGIEVK
-1247 FTAVEPGKLG
+1247 FTAVKPGKQG

-1290 TVGSESTLEEFLRA
+1290 TVGSESTLDEFLRA

-1309 AARALVKVELIKGDK
+1309 SARSLVKVDLLKGDR
-1324 TTKVGNRDITYS
+1324 TTRIGNRDITYS
-1336 PIILAGGNVNLIA
+1336 PIILTGGNVNLIA

-1359 LIRMQLDSGV
+1359 LIRMNLDSGV
-1369 YFIGISASGNDKYD
+1369 YFIGISSSGNDKYD
-1383 ASVPGTGN
+1383 ASAPGTGT

-1397 RYDLRVTFRAQT
+1397 RYDLRVAFRAQT

-1419 NGSSDV
+1419 NGSSDLNV
-1425 NATFDG
+1425 AFDG

-1437 GGTYNYWFE
+1437 GGIYNFWFE
-1446 TRPLDRVLRFNAG
+1446 TRPVDRVMRFNSG
-1459 GNAALDTRIVTITGG
+1459 GNASLDTRIVTITGA

-1483 SLDPIVG
+1483 SLDPLVG
-1490 VGNTAVIF
+1490 IGNTAVIF

-1503 AGDLASALAN
+1503 AADLANSLAN
-1513 AINSRSE
+1513 AINSRTE
-1520 LGVTAVPNGTRITLK
+1520 LGVTAVANGARITLR

-1578 GSGVANAFAA
+1578 GIGVANAFSA

-1594 IRIVGNGGAD
+1594 VRIVGNGGAD
-1604 GKLETVGDNF
+1604 GRLETVEDNF
-1614 AYEVGFG
+1614 AYEIGFG

-1636 PKGVSVMVDAGA
+1636 PKGVSVMVDAGS

-1679 KLLDRNGNAIKSADG
+1679 KLLDRSGNALRAADG
-1694 SEITGSVFF
+1694 SDLSGSVFF

-1739 AGRFDLEDEGIFRQ
+1739 VGRFDLEDEGVFRQ
-1753 YVNHADMRY
+1753 YVNYADIRY

-1788 VTFNRITNAADSA
+1788 VTFNRITLGADSA

-1808 FEETLFSDNRYQR
+1808 FEETLFSDHRFQR
-1821 KGSFTPDYDRIGP
+1821 KGSFTPDYDRVGP
-1834 AIHDNTLINNS
+1834 EIHDNLLINNS
-1845 INGLFIKVSTPAGGE
+1845 INGLFIKVSTLAGSE

-1883 VVSGN
+1883 VLSGN
-1888 PGGGLLDST
+1888 PGGGLLDNT

-1910 GGSLTPGDYQY
+1910 GGNLTPGDYQY

-1943 LTGGQTAVRFIGL
+1943 LGGGQTAVRFIGL

-1961 EYVSRRLYRADS
+1961 EYVSRRLYRNDS

-1989 TYTDRGGLLT
+1989 TYTDRGGLLS
-1999 DSSDALASLLR
+1999 DPSDALATLLR

-2030 GSFNYKVVMIDAMG
+2030 GSFNYRVVMVDAMG
-2044 RESLASNATA
+2044 RESLASNATG
-2054 SATTTPAVGA
+2054 SATTTASVGA

-2073 TSLPSVQTGYAG
+2073 TSLPSVQTGFAG
-2085 RRIYRSSVGGAGT
+2085 RRIYRSSVGGVGP
-2098 YTLIADLRDPAIT
+2098 YTLVADLRDPAI
-2111 SIVDSGTSLVGT
+2111 SSLVDNGTSLPGT
-2123 LGVETSGNVR
+2123 LSVETSGNVR
-2133 PRLDA
+2133 PRFDA
-2138 SLAMDPG
+2138 SLVMDPG
-2145 LIAKLEGARI
+2145 LIAKLEGSRI

-2161 QLLAEGVDGGRIVL
+2161 QMLAEGVDGGRIVL

-2198 AGDARQQDWSGIFAS
+2198 ASDARQQDWSGIYAS
-2213 PGANVSLDNA
+2213 PGANLSFDNS
-2223 VVAYAGGISR
+2223 VIAYSGGISR

-2242 PLELQQADA
+2242 PVELQQATA
-2251 RIANT
+2251 RFANT

-2282 PFGNNASRG
+2282 PFGNNNSRG
-2291 STVFVRGT
+2291 STVFARGT

-2306 TFQNNTG
+2306 VFQNNNG

-2330 LGRQTGNVDRNKTLD
+2330 LGRQTGNVDRDKTVD

-2364 VEIRADASTNDRTE
+2364 LEIRADAATNDRDE

-2388 NSLTTESV
+2388 NNLTTDSV
-2396 WDDTDIVHVLFD
+2396 WDDTDIVHVLFE

-2430 LVIKMEGQ
+2430 LVVKMEGQ

-2447 TGFTATGT
+2447 TGLIATGN
-2455 FSSITDRVGGT
+2455 FSSISDRVGGT

-2476 VVLTSLRDDTVGAG
+2476 VVLTSLRDDGVGAG

-2504 GIASIPRAGDWRSL
+2504 GIASIPRTGDWRSL
-2518 LFDSFSNDRNVVTA
+2518 LFDSFSNDRNVATA
-2532 LETES
+2532 IETES
-2537 PTAVAPGINDSVLSA
+2537 RTVVAPGINDSVLSA
-2552 QFLGALSPDTSTTD
+2552 QFLGALAPDTSTTD

-2577 VLSEPADQDLYSFSG
+2577 VLSESADQDLYSFSG

-2601 VDYTQDTLDS
+2601 IDYTQVSLDT

-2627 DSTAEQTNPALLFK
+2627 DSTAEQTNPSLLFK

-2648 YVNPIVQRTRS
+2648 HVNPIVQRTRS

-2673 TSNPKDAGLRVLL
+2673 TTNSKDAGLRVLL
-2686 PGLAGAPSTYFFRIR
+2686 PGLPGAPSTYFFRVR

-2709 SSAGVT
+2709 PAAGIT
-2715 AGSYTVQVR
+2715 SGSYTAQIR

-2733 STVQFADIRYATNG
+2733 STVQYADIRYATNG
-2747 VQINGLPNNS
+2747 IQINGMPNNS
-2757 PLTGEANSAMF
+2757 PLTGEANSAMY
-2768 DGDTTDGITDLG
+2768 DGVTNDFITDLG
-2780 PLQLTNKGAI
+2780 PLHLTNKGVI
-2790 SVAGR
+2790 SVAGT
-2795 LTTGS
+2795 LAGGS
-2800 NRFSFTVGDLASEY
+2800 NRFRFTVGDLTSEY
-2814 VRTPSFAST
+2814 VRTPSFTAT
-2823 YPVVIDVD
+2823 YPVIIDVD
-2831 YADGLNRKRLDIQV
+2831 YADGLNRKRLNVQV
-2845 LLDDDNDSTTPGIPV
+2845 LLDDDNDPTTPGIPV
-2860 TPTSRTRTSIVDDLP
+2860 NPTNRTRSAIVDDLP

-2889 SVGTADPFVSFLGVN
+2889 SVGTGDPFLSFLGAD

-2912 VVVTDVEPFSTKSGV
+2912 VIVTDAEVFSTKAGV
-2927 YQMEIRTGDQ
+2927 YQMEIRGGDQ
-2937 LSALPRN
+2937 LTTLPRN

-2978 EWTRTGAVNFGN
+2978 EFTRTGAVNFGN
-2990 IPILYSAADSP
+2990 IPILYSATDSP

-3022 VRAADSNRLVTGN
+3022 VRASDSNRVVSGN
-3035 GNGVIDLFG
+3035 GNGIIDLFG
-3044 NVEVIDA
+3044 NVEVIDP
-3051 SNIFT
+3051 SNVFT
-3056 VAGTSGIQ
+3056 VAGVSGIQ

-3070 DQNIARDQGQ
+3070 DQNIARNQGQ
-3080 LIVSNNLIT
+3080 FIVSNNVIT
-3089 KSRDY
+3089 KSRDF
-3094 AVWSAPSDKYY
+3094 AVWTAPADKYY
-3105 DDGRAQQPR
+3105 ASGRAQQAR
-3114 YDLLG
+3114 LNALG
-3119 NPNYVGAP
+3119 TTNLTLPP
-3127 TLGGSYTRNLPVDN
+3127 TLGGAYTRNLPVAN
-3141 VVPFGAQTG
+3141 TVPFGVVPGSVAE
-3150 TTIAQRAGVAPG
+3150 RAGVTPG
-3162 VIVVNNI
+3162 IVVMNNI
-3169 FDSAGLGGL
+3169 FDESGLGGVN
-3178 HIQGETPMWRI
+3178 IQGETPTWRLTVR
-3189 AAIPG
+3189 PG
-3194 AADLASDLSDP
+3194 AADTAAINTEATHAGFFFDDAIPSRLEVGLAR
-3205 QFPDHSGGYI
+3205 
-3215 NDGNILD
+3215 
-3222 VTFARQR
+3222 TR

-3235 DIAGAPTAAP
+3235 DISGAPTGAP
-3245 AQGSGIVGGNG
+3245 FFGSGIVGGNG
-3256 WNPDNIPIYY
+3256 WAPDFIPIYY
-3266 REDGGSQYLRLPNTS
+3266 REDGGLDYLRPPLQPS
-3281 PGYAADEVVK
+3281 GYAADEVIK
-3291 AIRDAFI
+3291 AIRDSFY

-3310 ISSWIEPQDDFVV
+3310 ISTWIEPQTPVIV
-3323 GDPNDQRTWLWARSS
+3323 GDPDDPLTWTYPSAT
-3338 ILVQGPQNIRINA
+3338 LVVRGPQYIVGLNTPMLIQRA
-3351 GGVFAQRLGDYTAAP
+3351 GEFPASPFAR
-3366 FVRAV
+3366 VV
-3371 NNTIIGN
+3371 NNTFIGN
-3378 DGRAS
+3378 DGRAAS
-3383 FNPETLDSA
+3383 AGVRLDSET
-3392 LNDTIR
+3392 NDTLA
-3398 GATETFQGL
+3398 GAVETFQGV
-3407 GANPF
+3407 GINPQQ
-3412 TYNASGTL
+3412 YSVDGTL
-3420 PADPLLNG
+3420 TADPLSTG

-3433 FYKFKLEVGDRVR
+3433 LYKFQLEIGERVK
-3446 IDVDTVQGAA
+3446 INVNSSGSLNAA
-3456 LDSALRVFDSSG
+3456 LKIFNANG
-3468 VPQVVSNETDPTTAN
+3468 VAQIVSNGNDPTTADN
-3483 NRSAPGESIGLDP
+3483 VAAPGESLGSDP
-3496 YVDFTATKAG
+3496 YIDFTATTAG
-3506 IYYVGVSASG
+3506 VYYAAVSASG
-3516 NTQYDPYSFASRRAG
+3516 NTSYDPLSFADRSRG
-3531 ATSGDYALSIQVL
+3531 DSSGDYTMTLEVL
-3544 KPEDFVIVVDDP
+3544 RPEQFVITVDEVN
-3556 ASYPDGETFTIQQ
+3556 SYADGETFTIRQ
-3569 VPDFLGTTNNS
+3569 VADFVGTTNNA

-3587 DPGYSGAN
+3587 SGAVAGSN
-3595 VPVFIGPEFR
+3595 IPVFIGPEYR
-3605 VPDLAR
+3605 VPDVAR
-3611 SIANAISAAA
+3611 AIAAA
-3621 LNNAQALPNDI
+3621 INNAGMGNAQNLANGA
-3632 FGAAS
+3632 FGFAN

-3648 GHNGF
+3648 GINGF
-3653 DPTYGVVG
+3653 NPTASNTAGP
-3661 TGDFGINSGNIRG
+3661 DLGINSGNIRG
-3674 SQLQAGLNR
+3674 AQLEAGLNR
-3683 YPDWNEDFSPT
+3683 TINGTNDRSPFDRGIT
-3694 DLLVVIGQSNGVTSS
+3694 PSGNHMAL
-3709 SSRFLGHANQG
+3709 G
-3720 FGHDRTMSLPL
+3720 FGHDRTMSGPFG
-3731 LPTID
+3731 
-3736 RPVTAQGNGT
+3736 TARGDGT
-3746 SEKFVVVRSA
+3746 TEKFVVVRNA
-3756 YSLAMSPNRRVA
+3756 YSITSSFSRRIN
-3768 GRTGNNN
+3768 GQTGGDNANQLITESGIAVSSGATPTLMNNTF
-3775 LNQIIPETG
+3775 I
-3784 IMVSGGASPSLL
+3784 
-3796 NNAFVNVQTPIV
+3796 NVQSPIV
-3808 QERAVFTGGDFRGS
+3808 QEPPSFSNTIVGDV
-3822 FDMASVRPSAT
+3822 ASIRPSA
-3833 VVGGNTYQYLEPATP
+3833 VIVGGNTYQYFEPAKP
-3848 VTNLGLVVEVGPTN
+3848 DSNLTWGNIEAVPTN
-3862 VPNTNLDFNFVAG
+3862 VPNTSSDFNFIAANN
-3875 DSERLFVDFPGGN
+3875 ERLLVDFPGNN
-3888 FLPNA
+3888 FLPG
-3893 ESRIID
+3893 SGSQIID
-3899 SSVNS
+3899 SSINS
-3904 LPEREGLRAVKT
+3904 LPERQGFLGVKA
-3916 AVGIAPSPILAPDR
+3916 AVGVAPSPILAPDR
-3930 DYYGIFRADDPNVA
+3930 DFYGIFRADDPNIA
-3944 PPSGLGG
+3944 PPSGLGA

-3961 RADFTGPSAISLV
+3961 RADFIGPTAVSLV

-3979 AQQVDSDKAVSVI
+3979 AQQVDSDKTESII
-3992 QLTSGVYPEF
+3992 QLTGGVYPEF

-4015 GGGTGID
+4015 GGGTGIN
-4022 DDSVIGRTGGNRLPG
+4022 DDSVVGRTGGNRLPG
-4037 SAVTITENGRLLIEG
+4037 SVVTITENGRLLVEG

-4075 RNQRVYD
+4075 RNNKVYD

-4092 VDTTTGDLIN
+4092 VDAASGDQIN
-4102 DGDSFSI
+4102 DGDSFTI
-4109 KDANGGNV
+4109 KDSNGGNV
-4117 TFEYES
+4117 TFEYDS

-4153 TINSG
+4153 SIFSG
-4158 SATYSF
+4158 GTTYAF
-4164 EFDSNANIIN
+4164 EFDSNSNIIN
-4174 PAARIVRFTSL
+4174 PAARVIQFTSL
-4185 STKQQVVE
+4185 STKQQVVS
-4193 SLIAAINSPAIPG
+4193 SLLAAINNPQIPG
-4206 VVASLTSDGNIFIG
+4206 VVASLTDDGNIFIG
-4220 APIGTTIDTESA
+4220 APIGTTVDTESA
-4232 PSIQQPNPTIGL
+4232 PSIQQPNSTIGL
-4244 LVPSL
+4244 RVPSL

-4262 SITDGRVAVVFEY
+4262 SITDGRIAVVFEY

-4285 VLVDISQANSDRDVA
+4285 VLVDISQANSDNDVA
-4300 TATQLA
+4300 VATQVAIESSSLA
-4306 IAGSTLALRSTVVNG
+4306 ITSSVVNG
-4321 NVIHLSL
+4321 NVVHLAL
-4328 PAAGRV
+4328 PNAGRV
-4334 DVVSTELNVVGVAR
+4334 DVVSTELDVVGVAR
-4348 TIQDGQTITITRNVA
+4348 TIQDGQTITISRNIA
-4363 GSIVSKTFEFTTDA
+4363 GSITTTTFEFTTDA
-4377 AFTAGNI
+4377 AVAAGNI
-4384 PVTFAPTDTQA
+4384 PVLFGPTDTQA
-4395 QIGEALATAIASAGL
+4395 QIGQALAAAIAAAGL
-4410 GLSPQHVGNGNVII
+4410 GLAPQHVGNGNVII
-4424 GGTSD
+4424 GGSSE

-4450 RTTLEIF
+4450 RTNLEIF

-4463 VPARG
+4463 VPPRG
-4468 GADLVDNTSFT
+4468 GADLTDNTSFT
-4479 ITNRNLTA
+4479 ITNRNIAA

-4506 RFSNASTQNDIV
+4506 RFGGTSTQNDVV

-4524 INAYPGLGVV
+4524 INAFPGLGVN

-4542 VDVGLLA
+4542 VDIGLLA
-4549 TSAVNVQD
+4549 NSAVNVLD
-4557 SKLTTARGN
+4557 SNLTTARGN

-4578 VNTVTFEFEN
+4578 TNTVTFEFEN
-4588 LSVGNGR
+4588 LSLGNGR
-4595 DPARVPIRYTNQ
+4595 DPSRVPIRYTNQ
-4607 DSVQRVYEAMKAT
+4607 DSVQRVYEAMQAT
-4620 IKSSVLNL
+4620 IKSSILNL
-4628 DSQITSTGLELFDT
+4628 DSQITSRGLELFDT
-4642 AKYLTNVD
+4642 ARYLTNVD

-4665 PVLFIQDPSFTA
+4665 PVMFIQDPSFSS

-4687 INGLSAAGGTSLVA
+4687 INGLSATGGTSLVA

-4715 SISPELSSFFLR
+4715 SISPELSSFYLR

-4737 QSNRIDN
+4737 ESNRIDN

-4784 VVSNSSLQL
+4784 VVSNSGLQL
-4793 GAGITSESDGKPQ
+4793 GPGVSTESEGKPQ
-4806 PLGDGDENDDGVS
+4806 PAGDGDENDDGVS
-4819 FRFQTNAFTVNQA
+4819 FRFQANTFTANQA

-4838 IDTELTV
+4838 VDTELTV
-4845 TMSAPGVLNGW
+4845 TLSAPGLLNGW
-4856 IDFNFDGDWTDPGE
+4856 IDFNFDGDWSDPGE
-4870 NVFDNVVFSSGSL
+4870 NVFDGVVFSATTL
-4883 TQTLK
+4883 TQTLR

-4897 VTLAT
+4897 VPVAT
-4902 SSFARFRASTAGSLT
+4902 TSFARFRVSTEGTQT
-4917 PTGLALDGEVEDYRV
+4917 PVGLALDGEVEDYRV
-4932 SIVPGTPPVGVNDT
+4932 TIVPGTPPVGVNDT

-4953 FGGLITNDPFDS
+4953 FGGLVTNDPFDS

-4991 SPPANAKIFTFRSDG
+4991 TPPTNALVFQFRADG

-5011 PNDDYFG
+5011 PNPDYFG
-5018 QDSFVYVVTDG
+5018 QDSFVYIVTDG
-5029 VLDALAPATAL
+5029 VLDSLLPATAL
-5040 INVRP
+5040 IDVRP
-5045 VNDPPIAGNLTYTID
+5045 VNDPPIAGNLTYSIN

-5072 LAASVPGPA
+5072 IAASVPGPA
-5081 NESDQTLNIIAVD
+5081 NESDQTLAILSVD

-5104 FAGGVISYIPLSNF
+5104 FIGGLITYVPLANF
-5118 VGDDSFTYTIIDNG
+5118 VGNDSFTYTIIDNG

-5137 ADPLTAIGTIFVTVV
+5137 PDPLTAVGTVFISVL
-5152 DKNDPPIT
+5152 DKNDPPVT
-5160 VDKTVS
+5160 TNKTLN
-5166 TNEDTPVSI
+5166 TDEDIPVSI
-5175 TINDLIAG
+5175 TIDDLIAG
-5183 DSVGPANEQLIQ
+5183 DTVGPADEQLIQ
-5195 TLNFSGVINP
+5195 SLSFSGLINP
-5205 TSQGGRVEIVGDRVI
+5205 TAQGGRVEIVGDRVV
-5220 YYPANHF
+5220 YYPPSHF
-5227 NGTDTFVYL
+5227 NGVDTFRYL

-5248 PQTSRGTVTVI
+5248 PQTSQGTVTVN
-5259 VDPVNDSP
+5259 VAPVNDPP
-5267 FVVKPFGTVTVL
+5267 FVLKPFGTVTVL
-5279 EDSLEREFV
+5279 EDSPEQEYI
-5288 LSEYFSD
+5288 LSEFFSD
-5295 PDIVTNGDVLTYRVA
+5295 ADSGDVLTYRIA

-5322 AGGKMFVRPKPD
+5322 AGGKMFVRPKAD
-5334 QNGQATIVIEAMDM
+5334 QNGQATIVVEAMDL
-5348 AGLKTTSTLRLIVT
+5348 AGLKTTNTLRLVVT

-5382 SLPVVFELSPA
+5382 SLPLVFDLSPGF
-5393 HFFDPD
+5393 FFDPD

-5414 TNVAT
+5414 SNVAT
-5419 VSILGNQLQL
+5419 VSILGNKIQL

-5437 QTTINVVATD
+5437 QTTITVVATD
-5447 TTGRFVSDSF
+5447 TTSRFVSDSF
-5457 ILTVTPV
+5457 ILTVSPV
-5464 NDPPVANPDFY
+5464 NDAPVAMPDSY
-5475 ATPQGVTLVTTDP
+5475 ATPQGITLVTTDP
-5488 LGILTATPL
+5488 LGILTATTL

-5502 ANDKDPEG
+5502 ANDRDPEG
-5510 DSMTASIVTTPTRG
+5510 DAMTASIVSGPTRG
-5524 TVTLNANGT
+5524 TVMLNPNGT

-5636 DVLAVIDKINSS
+5636 DVLAVVDKINSM

-5653 GEQIIGV
+5653 GEQFVGINTAPRV
-5660 NNAQALDSPAL
+5660 

-5679 RGLSSS
+5679 RGLGSSAQ
-5685 TPIPAWAGMMESRR
+5685 IPAWAGMMGSRNL
-5699 QNASKLQSM
+5699 NAAKLAAM
-5708 PLASMFANSNWD
+5708 PLASMFANNSWD
-5720 DDFDDLAGLLASPQ
+5720 DDFDDLAGLMGSQ
-5734 TSDGDS
+5734 TKNTGEL
-5740 DNQNDSIDQALT
+5740 NDKNSSIDQALL
-5752 DLFGG
+5752 DMFGE